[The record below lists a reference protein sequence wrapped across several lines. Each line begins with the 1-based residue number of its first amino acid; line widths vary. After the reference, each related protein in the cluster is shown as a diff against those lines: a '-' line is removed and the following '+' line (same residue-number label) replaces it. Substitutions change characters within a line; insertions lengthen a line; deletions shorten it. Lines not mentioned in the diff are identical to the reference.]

1 MKKCTNNRTMSFRRL
16 LSLLLGLVLFMELL
30 PGGLTVVGDASDAV
44 TVTVDG
50 AKTTQVTLP
59 QSGRVT
65 LEAAS
70 ETGDTDYQWQIQ
82 LDGDWVNIYDAT
94 AATLTL
100 TYAMVS
106 PALEGGSAAVRC
118 AVGGESASDAVRV
131 TVSYDVEADSADL
144 NRQKDEL
151 AQGMSAAAAPRR
163 TQRRSLRS
171 GAPEYINITVNYLDA
186 VTGLPIY
193 TGFSATIN
201 GGKPYSQTVLSP
213 TYLGYAPY
221 WNPGDPDTTDPG
233 AATESAQSLT
243 LSVGADYTGE
253 TYTVNVYYKAIAVPY
268 AVRYYFQNIH
278 DDMYTE
284 NVDYYRQS
292 SDLTGT
298 IIANDDLKLDED
310 RARGFTKLYHYPE
323 AVAADGSTVFEC
335 YYDRNYYQVK
345 LDANGGYGS
354 EHVYARYGTPFV
366 ATTPTRH
373 GYRFAGWDKLGEDG
387 KGDGKADNPL
397 PTTVPAENASYIALW
412 ESADT
417 TYTVVYWLKKPES
430 NSKLTAECTA
440 EDMTYIT
447 SVTVDAK
454 AGDIVN
460 PRNDPDHMGIYSPK
474 LEESTYICDNRDH
487 MADPN
492 KHTDACKLGSTLR
505 HYVYDGTQMQVEVQ
519 GDGSTVI
526 NTVYSRREYTLR
538 FYYGC
543 ASNDSGTPHYYVVG
557 GSTYNFGNKDEKT
570 HPCPDVSDYNDM
582 TLLERVKSVWGEV
595 QVPDGED
602 MSSLISEEHR
612 AAYKLGTLPEDG
624 SYNSSQRKYYYL
636 EFTAPYGADISDLWP
651 SEVFDNVPLTD
662 AEKVK
667 HTSNGGSSHLD
678 NDGWGNYAYF
688 AGWNGEFNI
697 KYTQDHSNST
707 IKCYYPLL
715 DDTLLY
721 DESRIST
728 YGDHSQVSFLA
739 FFDNGANV
747 KWSIPRQWIYKLYVE
762 VLPGHEEDAGVVPR
776 TVDGVP
782 RYYMLY
788 DTVFANDDNTT
799 IGHQTDPPLPG
810 FTCMRDKTG
819 GSEPETNEPLAD
831 GRESYTANF
840 YYNRNSYTLTAQNY
854 DEIIQYN
861 DVLYQAD
868 LDRRMYDLL
877 LMPYPKPLE
886 KYAYELGGWYTSPG
900 CFPGSEYVPGSTM
913 PAHNVALYA
922 GWKPVQRTVKMFL
935 SLADMREYQAKGDDA
950 QVHYYTQVVDHGSTL
965 GEIADPTDP
974 SGHEYT
980 FGGWFYEKSGKKVA
994 LTPTDTAVKEDLL
1007 VYAEWS
1013 HLTAQPYL
1021 IHYVLKETADAE
1033 WKALLGH
1040 ASLFSPEDGKAYTVT
1055 NGSGESRTYI
1065 YYAGEGGGY
1074 HQQIAADSRG
1084 YANQGSTRTFYPKAG
1099 DPYNQLYSGFNT
1111 GHYPTLASHSI
1122 TMEEDTPSN
1131 PTVNVFTFYYVHAA
1145 TVSYKVEYRYHDT
1158 GELIESES
1166 TGTGSVEK
1174 ETSKAVVTERFAV
1187 VKDCVPDAFYKR
1199 LVLAVVRGE
1208 DGTYV
1213 GSPDNVVTFYYTK
1226 NIENA
1231 YYAIHYMLQNVDAAT
1246 DVPQSEGSGTYSNY
1260 TESTVYTEGIGQISA
1275 TISITPQKFSGFT
1288 MRDTAVVRWGNSS
1301 NTVPVNAGAFSLTV
1315 QKEGTE
1321 LYVFYTRNTQNYVV
1335 RYLRYG
1341 SNPHTTRPEDE
1352 LAASKTSS
1360 GKYGAVVSEK
1370 AATIEGYNCVSNL
1383 SQSIVLRPDNSQ
1395 NEIIFYY
1402 EPLQYTVEYR
1412 VWAYGGGT
1420 LNNTLEVVEGKNSFK
1435 GATPAAKSGYT
1446 FDGWYQNA
1454 ECTIPVREKGT
1465 MDDATGKLTPKRSE
1479 LLPAPQTNVFYARFK
1494 AVYGNVT
1501 ITREATED
1509 ESNGVGTY
1517 VYRLTSEDNPAYVVE
1532 VTVAKGGS
1540 TTVYDLPCGSYK
1552 VEQVNSWS
1560 WRYADGAQTVEIQ
1573 QDKPKTVTFD
1583 GAAVKEKWL
1592 TGSSD
1597 AVVNRREA

>member
-1 MKKCTNNRTMSFRRL
+1 MKKCINNRTMSFRRL

-70 ETGDTDYQWQIQ
+70 ETGDTDYQWQIL
-82 LDGDWVNIYDAT
+82 LDGAWVSIYDAT
-94 AATLTL
+94 AASLTL

-106 PALEGGSAAVRC
+106 PALEKGSAMVRC
-118 AVGGESASDAVRV
+118 AVGGESASDPVKV
-131 TVSYDVEADSADL
+131 TVAYDVEADAAAL
-144 NRQKDEL
+144 NRQRDEL
-151 AQGMSAAAAPRR
+151 TQETSAAAAAPRR
-163 TQRRSLRS
+163 TPRRASRS
-171 GAPEYINITVNYLDA
+171 SAPEYINVTVNYLDA
-186 VTGLPIY
+186 VTRLPIY
-193 TGFSATIN
+193 TGFSATIKS
-201 GGKPYSQTVLSP
+201 GEPYSQKVLSP

-221 WNPGDPDTTDPG
+221 WNPDDPDTTDPNT
-233 AATESAQSLT
+233 ATVSAQSLA
-243 LSVGADYTGE
+243 LSVGKDYTGE
-253 TYTVNVYYKAIAVPY
+253 AYTVNVYYKAIAVPY

-278 DDMYTE
+278 DDMYSE
-284 NVDYYRQS
+284 NVNYYRRDS
-292 SDLTGT
+292 ALTGT
-298 IIANDDLKLDED
+298 IIANEALGLGEEQT
-310 RARGFTKLYHYPE
+310 RGFTKLYHYPE

-387 KGDGKADNPL
+387 KGDGKADTP
-397 PTTVPAENASYIALW
+397 PSTVPAENASYIALW

-417 TYTVVYWLKKPES
+417 TYTVVYWLKNAAGTEYDYMGSQKRPAVAGEVVSGDASWLTADSNICGLTEDAGHTHNKGCKPE
-430 NSKLTAECTA
+430 LFRH
-440 EDMTYIT
+440 
-447 SVTVDAK
+447 SVYEK
-454 AGDIVN
+454 AD
-460 PRNDPDHMGIYSPK
+460 
-474 LEESTYICDNRDH
+474 RDV
-487 MADPN
+487 
-492 KHTDACKLGSTLR
+492 TI
-505 HYVYDGTQMQVEVQ
+505 E
-519 GDGSTVI
+519 GDGST
-526 NTVYSRREYTLR
+526 TVNIYYTRKSYTLR
-538 FYYGC
+538 FYYGH
-543 ASNDSGTPHYYVVG
+543 AWNDSGTPRYYVVG
-557 GSTYNFGNKDEKT
+557 GSTYNFGNKDEKG
-570 HPCPDVSDYNDM
+570 HPCPDADSYSDM
-582 TLLERVKSVWGEV
+582 TLLEKVKGEWGEV

-612 AAYKLGTLPEDG
+612 AAYTLGTLPEDG
-624 SYNSSQRKYYYL
+624 SYNSNQHKYYYL

-651 SEVFDNVPLTD
+651 SEVFNKVPLTD
-662 AEKVK
+662 AEKAT
-667 HTSNGGSSHLD
+667 HTSNGGSGHLD

-728 YGDHSQVSFLA
+728 YGDHDRVSFLA

-762 VLPGHEEDAGVVPR
+762 VLPGHEEDEGVAAR
-776 TVDGVP
+776 TVDGVT

-788 DTVFANDDNTT
+788 DTVFANDDNKD
-799 IGHQTDPPLPG
+799 IEHQTDPPLPG
-810 FTCMRDKTG
+810 FTCMRNKTG
-819 GSEPETNEPLAD
+819 GSEREPNGTLAD

-886 KYAYELGGWYTSPG
+886 EYAYKLGGWYTSPG

-913 PAHNVALYA
+913 PEHDISLYA
-922 GWKPVQRTVKMFL
+922 KWEPVTYTVRLFKNRKDMETYQTTGDETLVIEKRTVN
-935 SLADMREYQAKGDDA
+935 
-950 QVHYYTQVVDHGSTL
+950 HGL
-965 GEIADPTDP
+965 VLDEIDDPTDDW
-974 SGHEYT
+974 SGHGYS
-980 FGGWFYEKSGKKVA
+980 FNGWFYLKNGKKTA
-994 LTPTDTAVKEDLL
+994 FTPEDTAVKDDLL
-1007 VYAEWS
+1007 VYADWGS
-1013 HLTAQPYL
+1013 HKAQPYL

-1033 WKALLGH
+1033 WRVLLDD

-1074 HQQIAADSRG
+1074 HRQIAGDTRG

-1099 DPYNQLYSGFNT
+1099 DPYNQLYSDFNT
-1111 GHYPTLASHSI
+1111 GYYPTLASHSI

-1166 TGTGSVEK
+1166 TGTGSVAK
-1174 ETSKAVVTERFAV
+1174 STSKAVVTERFAV

-1231 YYAIHYMLQNVDAAT
+1231 YYAVHYMLQNVDAAT
-1246 DVPQSEGSGTYSNY
+1246 DVPSLRTDGTYANY
-1260 TESTVYTEGIGQISA
+1260 TESNVYTEGIGQIGA
-1275 TISITPQKFSGFT
+1275 TISITPQTFGGFT
-1288 MRDTAVVRWGNSS
+1288 MRDTASVRWGDSS
-1301 NTVPVNAGAFSLTV
+1301 GTVQVNDAGAFPLTV

-1341 SNPHTTRPEDE
+1341 SNPNSAQEGDVLHAPVSGT
-1352 LAASKTSS
+1352 
-1360 GKYGAVVSEK
+1360 GKYGAVVT
-1370 AATIEGYNCVSNL
+1370 AAAESIDGYHCVSTV
-1383 SQSIVLRPDNSQ
+1383 SQSIVLRPDDRQ

-1420 LNNTLEVVEGKNSFK
+1420 LNNTLEVVEEKNPFE
-1435 GATPAAKSGYT
+1435 GAMPTAKSGYT
-1446 FDGWYQNA
+1446 FDGWYQDA
-1454 ECTIPVREKGT
+1454 ACTIPVGEKGT
-1465 MDDATGKLTPKRSE
+1465 VNDATDKLTPKRSE

-1501 ITREATED
+1501 IERKATED

-1517 VYRLTSEDNPAYVVE
+1517 VYRLTSKDNPAYVVE
-1532 VTVAKGGS
+1532 VTVPAGGS

-1552 VEQVNSWS
+1552 VEQVKSWS
-1560 WRYADGAQTVEIQ
+1560 WRYSDREQTVEIEKDQ
-1573 QDKPKTVTFD
+1573 TKTVTFD
-1583 GAAVKEKWL
+1583 GAAVKKKWL

-1597 AVVNRREA
+1597 AVVNRSRREA

>member
-16 LSLLLGLVLFMELL
+16 LALLLGLVLFMELL

-50 AKTTQVTLP
+50 AKTAQVTLP

-65 LEAAS
+65 MEAAS

-94 AATLTL
+94 AASLTL

-106 PALEGGSAAVRC
+106 PALEKGSAMVRC
-118 AVGGESASDAVRV
+118 AVGGESASDPVKV
-131 TVSYDVEADSADL
+131 TVSYDVEADAAAL
-144 NRQKDEL
+144 NRQRDEL
-151 AQGMSAAAAPRR
+151 TQETSAAAAPRR
-163 TQRRSLRS
+163 TPRRVSRS
-171 GAPEYINITVNYLDA
+171 SAPEYINVTVNYLDA

-193 TGFSATIN
+193 TGFSATIKS
-201 GGKPYSQTVLSP
+201 GKPYSQKVLSP

-221 WNPGDPDTTDPG
+221 WDPDDPATTDPG
-233 AATESAQSLT
+233 AATESAQSLV
-243 LSVGADYTGE
+243 LSVGADYTEE

-268 AVRYYFQNIH
+268 AVRYYFQNIN

-284 NVDYYRQS
+284 NVDYYRRDS
-292 SDLTGT
+292 ALTGT
-298 IIANDDLKLDED
+298 IIANEALGLGEEQT
-310 RARGFTKLYHYPE
+310 RGFTKLYHYPE

-373 GYRFAGWDKLGEDG
+373 GYRFAGWDKLNEKGE
-387 KGDGKADNPL
+387 GDGKADTP
-397 PTTVPAENASYIALW
+397 PTTVPAENASYVALW

-430 NSKLTAECTA
+430 NRKPTEDCTA

-447 SVTVDAK
+447 NVTVDAK

-460 PRNDPDHMGIYSPK
+460 PRSDPDQTGNYSPK

-487 MADPN
+487 MADPSQ
-492 KHTDACKLGSTLR
+492 HTDACKLGSTLR
-505 HYVYDGTQMQVEVQ
+505 HYVYESTQMQVEVQ

-526 NTVYSRREYTLR
+526 NTVYSRRAYTLR
-538 FYYGC
+538 FYYGH
-543 ASNDSGTPHYYVVG
+543 AWNDNGTPHYYVVG
-557 GSTYNFGNKDEKT
+557 GSTYNFGNIA
-570 HPCPDVSDYNDM
+570 HQCPDVRDYNDM
-582 TLLERVKSVWGEV
+582 TLLERVKGVWGEV
-595 QVPDGED
+595 QVLDGED
-602 MSSLISEEHR
+602 MSSLISEEHK
-612 AAYKLGTLPEDG
+612 AAYTLGTLPEDG
-624 SYNSSQRKYYYL
+624 SYNSNQHKYYYL
-636 EFTAPYGADISDLWP
+636 EFTAPYGADISNLWP
-651 SEVFDNVPLTD
+651 SEVFNKVPLTD
-662 AEKVK
+662 AEKAT
-667 HTSNGGSSHLD
+667 HTSNGGSDHLD

-728 YGDHSQVSFLA
+728 YGDPNRVSFLA

-747 KWSIPRQWIYKLYVE
+747 KWSIPIAWHYELYLPTLDNKETEGSVLKNGVYYTLYKTVE
-762 VLPGHEEDAGVVPR
+762 
-776 TVDGVP
+776 
-782 RYYMLY
+782 
-788 DTVFANDDNTT
+788 ANDNNED
-799 IGHQTDPPLPG
+799 IGQQTCPPLPG
-810 FTCMRDKTG
+810 FTAPASKDGTKIVHEEGM
-819 GSEPETNEPLAD
+819 SD
-831 GRESYTANF
+831 GRPSI
-840 YYNRNSYTLTAQNY
+840 TAQYYYTRNEY
-854 DEIIQYN
+854 KLTLQNHNQIETETVPYGD
-861 DVLYQAD
+861 D
-868 LDRRMYDLL
+868 LDGRVDSTRVQ
-877 LMPYPKPLE
+877 YPDTLE
-886 KYAYELGGWYTSPG
+886 RDAYTFSGWYTSSG
-900 CFPGSEYVPGSTM
+900 HYEGSEYIPGSTM

-922 GWKPVQRTVKMFL
+922 GWKPVQRTVKMFR
-935 SLADMREYQAKGDDA
+935 SLADMREYQSNGDEA
-950 QVHYYTQVVDHGSTL
+950 LVYHTQVVDHGSTL
-965 GEIADPTDP
+965 GEIADPIDP
-974 SGHEYT
+974 SEHGYT

-1033 WKALLGH
+1033 WRALLDD

-1074 HQQIAADSRG
+1074 HRQIAADSRG

-1099 DPYNQLYSGFNT
+1099 DPYNQMYSGFNS
-1111 GHYPTLASHSI
+1111 GYYPTLASHSI
-1122 TMEEDTPSN
+1122 TMGEEPN
-1131 PTVNVFTFYYVHAA
+1131 VAAPTVNVFTFYYVHAA

-1166 TGTGSVEK
+1166 TGTGSVAK
-1174 ETSKAVVTERFAV
+1174 STSKAVVTERFAV

-1199 LVLAVVRGE
+1199 LVLAVVE
-1208 DGTYV
+1208 DGSGGYV

-1226 NIENA
+1226 NTENA

-1246 DVPQSEGSGTYSNY
+1246 DEPQRVGPGIYSNY
-1260 TESTVYTEGIGQISA
+1260 TESNVYTEGISA
-1275 TISITPQKFSGFT
+1275 INAYINVTPQKFSGFT
-1288 MRDTAVVRWGNSS
+1288 MRDTAVVCWGTDDANRREDTLE
-1301 NTVPVNAGAFSLTV
+1301 NGTFSFKV
-1315 QKEGTE
+1315 RDEGTE
-1321 LYVFYTRNTQNYVV
+1321 LYVFYTRNTQSYVV

-1341 SNPHTTRPEDE
+1341 SDPHNPQPGDVLHAPVNGT
-1352 LAASKTSS
+1352 
-1360 GKYGAVVSEK
+1360 GKYGAVVT
-1370 AATIEGYNCVSNL
+1370 AAAESINGYHCVSTV

-1412 VWAYGGGT
+1412 VWAYNGGT
-1420 LNNTLEVVEGKNSFK
+1420 LDNTLEVVEGNNAFRGSVP
-1435 GATPAAKSGYT
+1435 TAKSGYT
-1446 FDGWYQNA
+1446 FVGWYQDA
-1454 ECTIPVREKGT
+1454 ECTIPVGEKGT
-1465 MDDATGKLTPKRSE
+1465 VDATGQLTPKHSE

-1501 ITREATED
+1501 IERKATED
-1509 ESNGVGTY
+1509 ESNGDGTY
-1517 VYRLTSEDNPAYVVE
+1517 VYRLTSQADPTYIVE
-1532 VTVAKGGS
+1532 VTVPAGRS
-1540 TTVYDLPCGSYK
+1540 TTVYDLPCGDYT

-1560 WRYADGAQTVEIQ
+1560 WRYADGAQTVTVEDSQ
-1573 QDKPKTVTFD
+1573 TKTVTFD
-1583 GAAVKEKWL
+1583 RAAVKEKWL

-1597 AVVNRREA
+1597 AVVNRRET

>member
-1 MKKCTNNRTMSFRRL
+1 MKKCINNRTMSFRRL

-118 AVGGESASDAVRV
+118 AVGGESVSDAVRV

-144 NRQKDEL
+144 NRQRDEL
-151 AQGMSAAAAPRR
+151 TQGMSAAAAPRR

-171 GAPEYINITVNYLDA
+171 GAPEYINVTVNYLDA
-186 VTGLPIY
+186 VTSLPIY
-193 TGFSATIN
+193 TGFSATIK
-201 GGKPYSQTVLSP
+201 GGELYSQTVLSP

-221 WNPGDPDTTDPG
+221 WNPTDPATTDPNT
-233 AATESAQSLT
+233 ATESAQSLT
-243 LSVGADYTGE
+243 LTVREDYTGE

-292 SDLTGT
+292 SALTGT
-298 IIANDDLKLDED
+298 IIANDDLKLDEVQ
-310 RARGFTKLYHYPE
+310 ARGFTKLYHYPE

-373 GYRFAGWDKLGEDG
+373 GYSFVGWDKLNEKGE
-387 KGDGKADNPL
+387 GDGKVDEL

-412 ESADT
+412 KSADT
-417 TYTVVYWLKKPES
+417 TYTVVYWLKNAAGTEYDYMGSQKRSAVAGEVVSGDASWLKADSYICGLTEDGGHTHNEGCKPE
-430 NSKLTAECTA
+430 LFRH
-440 EDMTYIT
+440 
-447 SVTVDAK
+447 SVYEK
-454 AGDIVN
+454 A
-460 PRNDPDHMGIYSPK
+460 
-474 LEESTYICDNRDH
+474 
-487 MADPN
+487 
-492 KHTDACKLGSTLR
+492 
-505 HYVYDGTQMQVEVQ
+505 DGNVTIE
-519 GDGSTVI
+519 GDGST
-526 NTVYSRREYTLR
+526 TVNIYYTRKSYTLR
-538 FYYGC
+538 FYY
-543 ASNDSGTPHYYVVG
+543 AKEYVPAKDTVNSPANPSDTPVYSVVG
-557 GSTYNFGNKDEKT
+557 GSTRPFGFYQETGSCARPKKDGNTVNDVESLLYN
-570 HPCPDVSDYNDM
+570 
-582 TLLERVKSVWGEV
+582 VKSGDWGEV
-595 QVPDGED
+595 AELPTIQQPTGTAYTYTLGTYPDG
-602 MSSLISEEHR
+602 
-612 AAYKLGTLPEDG
+612 GG
-624 SYNSSQRKYYYL
+624 YNAKGDRFHYL
-636 EFTAPYGADISDLWP
+636 EFTVPYGTDLLHLWP
-651 SEVFDNVPLTD
+651 TEEVFGQIKTARSGYN
-662 AEKVK
+662 ANKANE
-667 HTSNGGSSHLD
+667 HRGEGQ
-678 NDGWGNYAYF
+678 WGNYAYF
-688 AGWNGEFNI
+688 AGWNGEYNV
-697 KYTQDHSNST
+697 KYTQEKINST
-707 IKCYYPLL
+707 IKCLYPVLN
-715 DDTLLY
+715 DDLLY
-721 DESRIST
+721 AKKLIGQWGDAST
-728 YGDHSQVSFLA
+728 VNFLG

-747 KWSIPRQWIYKLYVE
+747 SWSIPRQWIYKLYVE
-762 VLPGHEEDAGVVPR
+762 VLPGHEEDAGVAAR
-776 TVDGVP
+776 TVDGVT

-840 YYNRNSYTLTAQNY
+840 YYNRNRYTLTAQNY

-913 PAHNVALYA
+913 PEHDISLYA
-922 GWKPVQRTVKMFL
+922 KWEPVTYTVRLFKNRK
-935 SLADMREYQAKGDDA
+935 DMETYQTTGKEEL
-950 QVHYYTQVVDHGSTL
+950 VYHTQVVNHGSTL

-994 LTPTDTAVKEDLL
+994 LTPTDTAVKENLL

-1021 IHYVLKETADAE
+1021 IHYVLKETAAPE
-1033 WKALLGH
+1033 WKKLLDE
-1040 ASLFSPEDGKAYTVT
+1040 ASLYSPQDGKAYTVT

-1099 DPYNQLYSGFNT
+1099 DPYNQLYSGFNS
-1111 GHYPTLASHSI
+1111 GYYPTLASHSI

-1158 GELIESES
+1158 GELIVSKS
-1166 TGTGSVEK
+1166 TGTGFVEK

-1199 LVLAVVRGE
+1199 LVLAVVE
-1208 DGTYV
+1208 DGSGGYV

-1226 NIENA
+1226 NTKNT

-1246 DVPQSEGSGTYSNY
+1246 DEPSLQPDGTYTNY
-1260 TESTVYTEGIGQISA
+1260 TESTVYTEGISEIGAYINV
-1275 TISITPQKFSGFT
+1275 TPQKFSGFT
-1288 MRDTAVVRWGNSS
+1288 MRNTAVVRWGTDDANRREDTLE
-1301 NTVPVNAGAFSLTV
+1301 NGTFTFKVRD
-1315 QKEGTE
+1315 EGTE

-1341 SNPHTTRPEDE
+1341 SDPHTTRPEDE
-1352 LAASKTSS
+1352 LAASKTDS
-1360 GKYGAVVSEK
+1360 GKYGAVVT
-1370 AATIEGYNCVSNL
+1370 ATAESIDGYNCVSNL

-1420 LNNTLEVVEGKNSFK
+1420 LNNTLEVVEEKNSFE

-1454 ECTIPVREKGT
+1454 ECTIPVGEKGKVDT
-1465 MDDATGKLTPKRSE
+1465 DTKKLMPERSE

-1501 ITREATED
+1501 ITREAKED

-1517 VYRLTSEDNPAYVVE
+1517 VYRLTSKDNPAYVVE
-1532 VTVAKGGS
+1532 VTVPAGGS

-1552 VEQVNSWS
+1552 VEQVDSWS
-1560 WRYADGAQTVEIQ
+1560 WRYSDREQTVEIEKDQ
-1573 QDKPKTVTFD
+1573 TKTVTFD
-1583 GAAVKEKWL
+1583 GAAVKKKWL

>member
-1 MKKCTNNRTMSFRRL
+1 MKKCINNRTMSFRRL

-82 LDGDWVNIYDAT
+82 LDGAWVSIYDAT

-106 PALEGGSAAVRC
+106 PALEKGSAMVRC
-118 AVGGESASDAVRV
+118 AVGGESASDPVKV
-131 TVSYDVEADSADL
+131 TVSYDVEADAAAL
-144 NRQKDEL
+144 NRQRDEL
-151 AQGMSAAAAPRR
+151 TQETSAAAAPRR
-163 TQRRSLRS
+163 TPRRASRS
-171 GAPEYINITVNYLDA
+171 SAPEYINVTVNYLDA
-186 VTGLPIY
+186 VTRLPIY
-193 TGFSATIN
+193 TGFSATIKS
-201 GGKPYSQTVLSP
+201 GEPYSQTVLSP

-221 WNPGDPDTTDPG
+221 WSAENPDTADPNT
-233 AATESAQSLT
+233 ATESAQSLA
-243 LSVGADYTGE
+243 LSVGAGYTGE
-253 TYTVNVYYKAIAVPY
+253 TYTVNVYYKAIAVSY

-284 NVDYYRQS
+284 NVDYYRQ
-292 SDLTGT
+292 DRALTGT
-298 IIANDDLKLDED
+298 IIANEALGLGEEQT
-310 RARGFTKLYHYPE
+310 RGFTKLYHYPE

-373 GYRFAGWDKLGEDG
+373 GYRFVGWDKLGEDG
-387 KGDGKADNPL
+387 VGDGKADAL
-397 PTTVPAENASYIALW
+397 PSAVPAENASYIALW

-417 TYTVVYWLKKPES
+417 TYTVVYWLKNAAGTEYDYMGSEKRSAVAGEVVSGDASWLTADSYICGLTEDAGHTHNEGCKPELFRHS
-430 NSKLTAECTA
+430 EYEKADEN
-440 EDMTYIT
+440 
-447 SVTVDAK
+447 VTIK
-454 AGDIVN
+454 
-460 PRNDPDHMGIYSPK
+460 
-474 LEESTYICDNRDH
+474 
-487 MADPN
+487 
-492 KHTDACKLGSTLR
+492 
-505 HYVYDGTQMQVEVQ
+505 
-519 GDGSTVI
+519 GDGST
-526 NTVYSRREYTLR
+526 TVNIYYTRKSYTLR
-538 FYYGC
+538 FYY
-543 ASNDSGTPHYYVVG
+543 AKEYVPAEDTVNPGTSDTPIYYVVG
-557 GSTYNFGNKDEKT
+557 GSTRPFGFYQETGVCARPKKDGKTVNDVESLLYNVQSGDWGVVAELPT
-570 HPCPDVSDYNDM
+570 IQQPTGTAYTY
-582 TLLERVKSVWGEV
+582 TLGTY
-595 QVPDGED
+595 PDG
-602 MSSLISEEHR
+602 
-612 AAYKLGTLPEDG
+612 GG
-624 SYNSSQRKYYYL
+624 YNAKGDRFHYL
-636 EFTAPYGADISDLWP
+636 EFTVPYGTDLLHLWP
-651 SEVFDNVPLTD
+651 TEEVFGQIKTARSGYD
-662 AEKVK
+662 ANKANE
-667 HTSNGGSSHLD
+667 HL
-678 NDGWGNYAYF
+678 GEGQWGHYAYF
-688 AGWNGEFNI
+688 AGWNGEYNV
-697 KYTQDHSNST
+697 KYTQEKINST
-707 IKCYYPLL
+707 IKCLYPVLN
-715 DDTLLY
+715 DDLLY
-721 DESRIST
+721 DEELIGQWGDAST
-728 YGDHSQVSFLA
+728 VNFLG
-739 FFDNGANV
+739 FFDNGADV

-762 VLPGHEEDAGVVPR
+762 VLPGHEKDEGVAAR
-776 TVDGVP
+776 TVDGVT

-799 IGHQTDPPLPG
+799 IEHQTDPPLPG
-810 FTCMRDKTG
+810 FTCMRNKTG

-913 PAHNVALYA
+913 PEHDISLYA
-922 GWKPVQRTVKMFL
+922 KWEPVTYTVRLFKNRK
-935 SLADMREYQAKGDDA
+935 DMETYQTTGNEAL
-950 QVHYYTQVVDHGSTL
+950 VYHTQVVDHGSTL

-994 LTPTDTAVKEDLL
+994 LTPTDTAVKENLL

-1033 WKALLGH
+1033 WKKLLDD
-1040 ASLFSPEDGKAYTVT
+1040 ASLYSPQDGKAYTVT

-1074 HQQIAADSRG
+1074 HRQIAADSRG

-1099 DPYNQLYSGFNT
+1099 DPYNQLYSGFNS
-1111 GHYPTLASHSI
+1111 GYYPTLASHSI

-1145 TVSYKVEYRYHDT
+1145 TVSYKVEYRYHGT
-1158 GELIESES
+1158 GELIESDA

-1187 VKDCVPDAFYKR
+1187 VKDYVPDAFYKR
-1199 LVLAVVRGE
+1199 LVLAVVE
-1208 DGTYV
+1208 DGNGGYM

-1231 YYAIHYMLQNVDAAT
+1231 YYAVHYMLQNVDAAT
-1246 DVPQSEGSGTYSNY
+1246 DEPQSVGPGIYSNY
-1260 TESTVYTEGIGQISA
+1260 TESTVYTEGISA
-1275 TISITPQKFSGFT
+1275 INAYINVTPQTFSGFT
-1288 MRDTAVVRWGNSS
+1288 MRDTAVVRWGTDDANRREDTLE
-1301 NTVPVNAGAFSLTV
+1301 NGTFTFKVRD
-1315 QKEGTE
+1315 EGTE
-1321 LYVFYTRNTQNYVV
+1321 LYVFYTRNTQTYTTY
-1335 RYLRYG
+1335 YLRYG
-1341 SNPHTTRPEDE
+1341 SNPHSTQPGDVLHAPVSGT
-1352 LAASKTSS
+1352 
-1360 GKYGAVVSEK
+1360 GKYGAVVT
-1370 AATIEGYNCVSNL
+1370 AAAESIDGYNCVSNL

-1420 LNNTLEVVEGKNSFK
+1420 LNNTLEVVEGNNAFRGSVP
-1435 GATPAAKSGYT
+1435 TAKSGYT
-1446 FDGWYQNA
+1446 FVGWYQDA
-1454 ECTIPVREKGT
+1454 ACTIPVGEKGT
-1465 MDDATGKLTPKRSE
+1465 VDDATGQLTPERSE

-1501 ITREATED
+1501 ITREAKED

-1517 VYRLTSEDNPAYVVE
+1517 VYRLTSKDNPAYVVE
-1532 VTVAKGGS
+1532 VTVPKGGS
-1540 TTVYDLPCGSYK
+1540 TTVYDLPCGSYT

-1560 WRYADGAQTVEIQ
+1560 WRYSDREQTVEIEK
-1573 QDKPKTVTFD
+1573 DETKTVKFD
-1583 GAAVKEKWL
+1583 GSAVKKKWL

-1597 AVVNRREA
+1597 AVVNRKGD

>member
-50 AKTTQVTLP
+50 AKTAQVTLP

-106 PALEGGSAAVRC
+106 PALEKGSAMVRC
-118 AVGGESASDAVRV
+118 AVGGESASDPVKV
-131 TVSYDVEADSADL
+131 TVSYDVEADAAAL
-144 NRQKDEL
+144 NRQRDEL
-151 AQGMSAAAAPRR
+151 TQETSAAAAPRR
-163 TQRRSLRS
+163 TPRRVSRS
-171 GAPEYINITVNYLDA
+171 SAPEYINVTVNYLDA
-186 VTGLPIY
+186 VTRLPIY
-193 TGFSATIN
+193 TGFSATIKS
-201 GGKPYSQTVLSP
+201 GEPYSQKVLSP

-221 WNPGDPDTTDPG
+221 WDPDDPATTDPNT
-233 AATESAQSLT
+233 ATVSAQSLALT
-243 LSVGADYTGE
+243 VGAGYTGE
-253 TYTVNVYYKAIAVPY
+253 TYTVNVYYKAIAVSY

-284 NVDYYRQS
+284 NVDYYRQ
-292 SDLTGT
+292 DRALTGT
-298 IIANDDLKLDED
+298 IIANEALGLGEEQT
-310 RARGFTKLYHYPE
+310 RGFTKLYHYPE

-366 ATTPTRH
+366 ATVPTRH
-373 GYRFAGWDKLGEDG
+373 GYRFAGWDKLGENG
-387 KGDGKADNPL
+387 EGDGKADTP
-397 PTTVPAENASYIALW
+397 PSTVPAENASYIALW
-412 ESADT
+412 KSADT

-430 NSKLTAECTA
+430 NSKPAAQCTA
-440 EDMTYIT
+440 EDMTYIAN
-447 SVTVDAK
+447 VTVDAK

-460 PRNDPDHMGIYSPK
+460 PRSDPDHTGIYSPR

-487 MADPN
+487 MADPSQ
-492 KHTDACKLGSTLR
+492 HTDACKLGSTLR
-505 HYVYDGTQMQVEVQ
+505 HYVYDSTQMQVEVQ

-538 FYYGC
+538 FYYGH
-543 ASNDSGTPHYYVVG
+543 AWNDSGTPHYYVVG

-570 HPCPDVSDYNDM
+570 HPCPAPGVDSYNDM
-582 TLLERVKSVWGEV
+582 TLLERVKGVWGEV

-602 MSSLISEEHR
+602 MRSLISEEHR

-624 SYNSSQRKYYYL
+624 SYNNQHKYYYL

-651 SEVFDNVPLTD
+651 SEVFDRVPLTE
-662 AEKVK
+662 AEREK
-667 HTSNGGSSHLD
+667 HTLNGGSRHLD

-747 KWSIPRQWIYKLYVE
+747 KWSIPIAWHYELYLPTLDNKETEGSVQENGVYYTLYKTVE
-762 VLPGHEEDAGVVPR
+762 
-776 TVDGVP
+776 
-782 RYYMLY
+782 
-788 DTVFANDDNTT
+788 ANDNNYD
-799 IGHQTDPPLPG
+799 IGQQTCPPLPG
-810 FTCMRDKTG
+810 FTAPASKDGTKIVHAEGM
-819 GSEPETNEPLAD
+819 SD
-831 GRESYTANF
+831 GRPSI
-840 YYNRNSYTLTAQNY
+840 TAQYYYTRNEY
-854 DEIIQYN
+854 KLTLQNHNQIETETVPYGD
-861 DVLYQAD
+861 D
-868 LDRRMYDLL
+868 LDGRVDSTRVQ
-877 LMPYPKPLE
+877 YPDTLE
-886 KYAYELGGWYTSPG
+886 RDAYTFSGWYTSSG
-900 CFPGSEYVPGSTM
+900 HYEGSEYVPGSTM

-922 GWKPVQRTVKMFL
+922 GWKPVQRTVKMFR
-935 SLADMREYQAKGDDA
+935 SLADMRAYQSTGDEA
-950 QVHYYTQVVDHGSTL
+950 LVHYTQVVDHGSTL

-994 LTPTDTAVKEDLL
+994 LTPADTAVKEDLL

-1021 IHYVLKETADAE
+1021 IHYVLKETADPE
-1033 WKALLGH
+1033 WKALLDE
-1040 ASLFSPEDGKAYTVT
+1040 ASLYSPEDGKAYTVT

-1074 HQQIAADSRG
+1074 HRQIAADSRG

-1099 DPYNQLYSGFNT
+1099 DPYNQLYSDFNS
-1111 GHYPTLASHSI
+1111 GYYPTLASHSI

-1158 GELIESES
+1158 GELIVSDA
-1166 TGTGSVEK
+1166 TGTGFVEK

-1187 VKDCVPDAFYKR
+1187 VKDYVPDAFYKR
-1199 LVLAVVRGE
+1199 LVLAVVEGE
-1208 DGTYV
+1208 DGKYV
-1213 GSPDNVVTFYYTK
+1213 GSKDNLITFYYTK
-1226 NIENA
+1226 NTQNA
-1231 YYAIHYMLQNVDAAT
+1231 YYAIHYMLQNVDAT
-1246 DVPQSEGSGTYSNY
+1246 MDEPQRLEDGTYSNY
-1260 TESTVYTEGIGQISA
+1260 TESNVHTEGIGEIGA
-1275 TISITPQKFSGFT
+1275 TLSITPQTFGGFT
-1288 MRDTAVVRWGNSS
+1288 MRSTASVRWGDSS
-1301 NTVPVNAGAFSLTV
+1301 GTVQVNDAGAFSLTV

-1341 SNPHTTRPEDE
+1341 SDPHTTRPEDE
-1352 LAASKTSS
+1352 LAASKTGN
-1360 GKYGAVVSEK
+1360 GKYGAVVT
-1370 AATIEGYNCVSNL
+1370 AAAESIDGYHCMSTV

-1412 VWAYGGGT
+1412 VWSYGGGV
-1420 LNNTLEVVEGKNSFK
+1420 LDNTLEVVEGNNAFRGSVPT
-1435 GATPAAKSGYT
+1435 ARSGYT
-1446 FDGWYQNA
+1446 FNGWYLDA
-1454 ECTIPVREKGT
+1454 ECTIPVGEKGKVDT
-1465 MDDATGKLTPKRSE
+1465 DTKKLMPERSE

-1517 VYRLTSEDNPAYVVE
+1517 VYRLTSKDNPAYVVE
-1532 VTVAKGGS
+1532 VTVPKGGS
-1540 TTVYDLPCGSYK
+1540 TTVYDLPCGSYT

-1560 WRYADGAQTVEIQ
+1560 WRYSDREQTVEIEK
-1573 QDKPKTVTFD
+1573 DETKTVKFD
-1583 GAAVKEKWL
+1583 GAAVKKKWL

>member
-1 MKKCTNNRTMSFRRL
+1 MKKCINNRTMSFRRL

-118 AVGGESASDAVRV
+118 AVGGESVSDAVRV

-144 NRQKDEL
+144 NRQKEAL

-163 TQRRSLRS
+163 TQRRASRS

-186 VTGLPIY
+186 VTSLPIY

-221 WNPGDPDTTDPG
+221 WNPADPATTDPG
-233 AATESAQSLT
+233 TATESAQSLA
-243 LSVGADYTGE
+243 LSVEAGYTGE

-298 IIANDDLKLDED
+298 IIANDDLKLDEVQ
-310 RARGFTKLYHYPE
+310 ARGFTKLYHYPE

-387 KGDGKADNPL
+387 KGDGEADAL
-397 PTTVPAENASYIALW
+397 PSTVPAENASYVALW

-417 TYTVVYWLKKPES
+417 TYTVVYWLKNAAGTEYDYMGSQKRSAVAGEVVSGDASWLTADSYICGLTEDAGHTHNEGCKPELFRHS
-430 NSKLTAECTA
+430 QYEKADEN
-440 EDMTYIT
+440 
-447 SVTVDAK
+447 VT
-454 AGDIVN
+454 I
-460 PRNDPDHMGIYSPK
+460 
-474 LEESTYICDNRDH
+474 E
-487 MADPN
+487 
-492 KHTDACKLGSTLR
+492 
-505 HYVYDGTQMQVEVQ
+505 
-519 GDGSTVI
+519 GDGST
-526 NTVYSRREYTLR
+526 TVNIYYTRKSYTLR
-538 FYYGC
+538 FYY
-543 ASNDSGTPHYYVVG
+543 AKEYVSANDTVNSPANPSDTPVYSVVG
-557 GSTYNFGNKDEKT
+557 GSTRPFGSGDFARPQKDGKTVNDVESLLYNVRSGDWGVVAERPT
-570 HPCPDVSDYNDM
+570 IQQPTGTAYTY
-582 TLLERVKSVWGEV
+582 TLGTY
-595 QVPDGED
+595 PDG
-602 MSSLISEEHR
+602 
-612 AAYKLGTLPEDG
+612 GG
-624 SYNSSQRKYYYL
+624 YNAKGDRFHYL
-636 EFTAPYGADISDLWP
+636 EFTVPYGTDLLHLWP
-651 SEVFDNVPLTD
+651 TEEVFGQIKTARSGYN
-662 AEKVK
+662 ANKANE
-667 HTSNGGSSHLD
+667 HRGEGQ
-678 NDGWGNYAYF
+678 WGNYAYF
-688 AGWNGEFNI
+688 AGWNGEYNV
-697 KYTQDHSNST
+697 KYTQEKINST
-707 IKCYYPLL
+707 IKCLYPVLN
-715 DDTLLY
+715 DDLLY
-721 DESRIST
+721 AEKLIGQWGDAST
-728 YGDHSQVSFLA
+728 VNFLG

-747 KWSIPRQWIYKLYVE
+747 SWSIPRQWIYKLYVE

-810 FTCMRDKTG
+810 FTCMRDKVG

-913 PAHNVALYA
+913 PEHDISLYA
-922 GWKPVQRTVKMFL
+922 KWEPVTYTVRLFKNRK
-935 SLADMREYQAKGDDA
+935 DMETYQTTGKEEL
-950 QVHYYTQVVDHGSTL
+950 VYHTQVVNHGSTL

-1021 IHYVLKETADAE
+1021 IHYVLKETAAPE
-1033 WKALLGH
+1033 WKKLLDE
-1040 ASLFSPEDGKAYTVT
+1040 ASLYSPEDGKAYTVT

-1065 YYAGEGGGY
+1065 YYAGEDGGY
-1074 HQQIAADSRG
+1074 HRQIAADSRG

-1099 DPYNQLYSGFNT
+1099 DPYNQLYSGFNS
-1111 GHYPTLASHSI
+1111 GYYPTLASHSI

-1158 GELIESES
+1158 GELIESDA
-1166 TGTGSVEK
+1166 TGGTGVVEK

-1187 VKDCVPDAFYKR
+1187 VKDYVPDAFYKR
-1199 LVLAVVRGE
+1199 LVLAVVE
-1208 DGTYV
+1208 DGNGGYM

-1246 DVPQSEGSGTYSNY
+1246 DEPSLQPDGTYANY
-1260 TESTVYTEGIGQISA
+1260 TESTVYTEGIGEIGA
-1275 TISITPQKFSGFT
+1275 DINVTPQKFSGFT

-1321 LYVFYTRNTQNYVV
+1321 LFVFYTRNTQSYTTY
-1335 RYLRYG
+1335 YLRYG
-1341 SNPHTTRPEDE
+1341 ADINKLTAGDV
-1352 LAASKTSS
+1352 LADSKTGN

-1370 AATIEGYNCVSNL
+1370 AATIDGYNCVSNL

-1412 VWAYGGGT
+1412 VWAYNGGT
-1420 LNNTLEVVEGKNSFK
+1420 LDNTLEVVEGKNSFE
-1435 GATPAAKSGYT
+1435 GTTPAAKSGYT

-1454 ECTIPVREKGT
+1454 ECTIPVGEKGAV
-1465 MDDATGKLTPKRSE
+1465 DATGKLTPKRSE

-1501 ITREATED
+1501 IERKATED
-1509 ESNGVGTY
+1509 ESNGDGTY
-1517 VYRLTSEDNPAYVVE
+1517 VYRLTSKDNPAYVVE
-1532 VTVAKGGS
+1532 VTVPAGGS
-1540 TTVYDLPCGSYK
+1540 TTVYDLPCGSYT

-1560 WRYADGAQTVEIQ
+1560 WRYADGAQTVTVEDSQ
-1573 QDKPKTVTFD
+1573 TKTVTFD
-1583 GAAVKEKWL
+1583 RTAVKEKWL
-1592 TGSSD
+1592 TGSSA
-1597 AVVNRREA
+1597 AVVNRKGD

>member
-118 AVGGESASDAVRV
+118 AAGDESVSDAVRV
-131 TVSYDVEADSADL
+131 TVSYDVEADSAAL
-144 NRQKDEL
+144 NRQKEAL

-163 TQRRSLRS
+163 TQRRASRS
-171 GAPEYINITVNYLDA
+171 SAPEYINVTVNYLDA
-186 VTGLPIY
+186 VTSLPIY

-201 GGKPYSQTVLSP
+201 GGKLYSQTVLSP

-221 WNPGDPDTTDPG
+221 WNPTDPATTDPG
-233 AATESAQSLT
+233 TATESAQSLA
-243 LSVGADYTGE
+243 LSVGENYTE
-253 TYTVNVYYKAIAVPY
+253 ATYTVNVYYKAIAVPY

-284 NVDYYRQS
+284 NVDYYRKS
-292 SDLTGT
+292 SALTGT
-298 IIANDDLKLDED
+298 IIANDDLKLDEV

-373 GYRFAGWDKLGEDG
+373 GYSFVGWDKLNEKGE
-387 KGDGKADNPL
+387 GDGKADEL

-417 TYTVVYWLKKPES
+417 TYTVVYWLKNAEGTEYDYMGSQKRSAVAGEVVSGDASWLTADSYICGLTEDAGHTHDEGCKPELFRHS
-430 NSKLTAECTA
+430 QYEKADEN
-440 EDMTYIT
+440 
-447 SVTVDAK
+447 VT
-454 AGDIVN
+454 I
-460 PRNDPDHMGIYSPK
+460 
-474 LEESTYICDNRDH
+474 E
-487 MADPN
+487 
-492 KHTDACKLGSTLR
+492 
-505 HYVYDGTQMQVEVQ
+505 
-519 GDGSTVI
+519 GDGST
-526 NTVYSRREYTLR
+526 TVNIYYTRKSYTLR
-538 FYYGC
+538 FYYGH
-543 ASNDSGTPHYYVVG
+543 AWNDSGTPRYYVVG
-557 GSTYNFGNKDEKT
+557 GSTYNFGNIA
-570 HPCPDVSDYNDM
+570 HQCPDVSDYNDM
-582 TLLERVKSVWGEV
+582 TLLERVKGEWGEV

-612 AAYKLGTLPEDG
+612 AAYTLGTLPEDG
-624 SYNSSQRKYYYL
+624 SYNSNQHKYYYL

-651 SEVFDNVPLTD
+651 SEVFNKVPLTD
-662 AEKVK
+662 AEKAT

-678 NDGWGNYAYF
+678 NGGWGNYAYF

-697 KYTQDHSNST
+697 KYTQDNSNST

-728 YGDHSQVSFLA
+728 YGDSDRVSFLA

-840 YYNRNSYTLTAQNY
+840 YYNRNRYTLTAQNY

-868 LDRRMYDLL
+868 LDRKMYDLL

-886 KYAYELGGWYTSPG
+886 KYAYKLGGWYTSPG

-913 PAHNVALYA
+913 PEHDISLYA
-922 GWKPVQRTVKMFL
+922 KWEPVTYTVRLFKNRK
-935 SLADMREYQAKGDDA
+935 DMETYQTTGKEEL
-950 QVHYYTQVVDHGSTL
+950 VYHTQVVDHGSTL

-994 LTPTDTAVKEDLL
+994 LTPTDTAVKENLL

-1021 IHYVLKETADAE
+1021 IHYVLKETADPE
-1033 WKALLGH
+1033 WKALLDE
-1040 ASLFSPEDGKAYTVT
+1040 ASLYSPEDGKAYTVT

-1099 DPYNQLYSGFNT
+1099 DPYNQLYSGFNS
-1111 GHYPTLASHSI
+1111 GYYPTLASHSI

-1145 TVSYKVEYRYHDT
+1145 TVSYKVEYRYHGT
-1158 GELIESES
+1158 GELIESDA
-1166 TGTGSVEK
+1166 TGGTGVVEK

-1187 VKDCVPDAFYKR
+1187 VKDYVPDAFYKR
-1199 LVLAVVRGE
+1199 LVLAVVE
-1208 DGTYV
+1208 DGNGGYM
-1213 GSPDNVVTFYYTK
+1213 GSSDNVVTCYYTK

-1231 YYAIHYMLQNVDAAT
+1231 YYAVHYMLQNVDAAT
-1246 DVPQSEGSGTYSNY
+1246 DELSLKQDGTYANY

-1321 LYVFYTRNTQNYVV
+1321 LYVFYARNTQNYVV

-1341 SNPHTTRPEDE
+1341 SDPHTTRPEDE
-1352 LAASKTSS
+1352 LAASKTDS
-1360 GKYGAVVSEK
+1360 GKYGAVVT
-1370 AATIEGYNCVSNL
+1370 AAAKSIDGYNCVSNL

-1412 VWAYGGGT
+1412 VWAYNGGT
-1420 LNNTLEVVEGKNSFK
+1420 LDNTLEVVEGKNSFK

-1446 FDGWYQNA
+1446 FVGWYQDA
-1454 ECTIPVREKGT
+1454 ACTIPVGEKGT
-1465 MDDATGKLTPKRSE
+1465 VDATGKLTPERSE

-1501 ITREATED
+1501 ITREARED

-1517 VYRLTSEDNPAYVVE
+1517 VYRLTSKDNPAYVVE
-1532 VTVAKGGS
+1532 VTVPKGGS
-1540 TTVYDLPCGSYK
+1540 TTVYDLPCGDYT

-1560 WRYADGAQTVEIQ
+1560 WRYADGAQTVTVKESQ
-1573 QDKPKTVTFD
+1573 TETVTFA
-1583 GAAVKEKWL
+1583 GSAVKKKWL

-1597 AVVNRREA
+1597 AVVNRKGD

>member
-118 AVGGESASDAVRV
+118 AAGGESASDPVKV

-144 NRQKDEL
+144 NRQRDEL
-151 AQGMSAAAAPRR
+151 AQETSAAAAPRR
-163 TQRRSLRS
+163 TPRRASRS
-171 GAPEYINITVNYLDA
+171 SAPEYINITVNYLDA
-186 VTGLPIY
+186 VTSLPIY

-201 GGKPYSQTVLSP
+201 GGKPYSQKVLSP

-221 WNPGDPDTTDPG
+221 WNPDDPDTTDPG
-233 AATESAQSLT
+233 TAKESAQSLA
-243 LSVGADYTGE
+243 LSVGAGYTGE

-284 NVDYYRQS
+284 NVDYYRRG

-373 GYRFAGWDKLGEDG
+373 GYSFVGWDKLNEKGE
-387 KGDGKADNPL
+387 GDGEADTL

-412 ESADT
+412 KSADT

-430 NSKLTAECTA
+430 NSKPAAQCTA

-460 PRNDPDHMGIYSPK
+460 PRNDPDHTGIYSPR

-487 MADPN
+487 MADPSQ
-492 KHTDACKLGSTLR
+492 HTDACKLGSTLR
-505 HYVYDGTQMQVEVQ
+505 HYVYDSTQMQVEVQ
-519 GDGSTVI
+519 GDGSTVV
-526 NTVYSRREYTLR
+526 NMVYGRREYTLR
-538 FYYGC
+538 FYYGH
-543 ASNDSGTPHYYVVG
+543 AWNDNGTPHYYVVG
-557 GSTYNFGNKDEKT
+557 GSTYNFGNIA
-570 HPCPDVSDYNDM
+570 HQCPDVSDYNDM
-582 TLLERVKSVWGEV
+582 TLLERVKDVWGEV
-595 QVPDGED
+595 QVPDGAD
-602 MSSLISEEHR
+602 MSSLISEEHKK
-612 AAYKLGTLPEDG
+612 AYTLGTLQAEGD
-624 SYNSSQRKYYYL
+624 SYNSNQHKYYYL
-636 EFTAPYGADISDLWP
+636 EFTAPYGADISNLWP
-651 SEVFDNVPLTD
+651 SEVFDKVPLTD
-662 AEKVK
+662 AEREK

-747 KWSIPRQWIYKLYVE
+747 KWSIPIAWHYELYLPTLDNKETEGSVLKNGVYYTLYKTVE
-762 VLPGHEEDAGVVPR
+762 
-776 TVDGVP
+776 
-782 RYYMLY
+782 
-788 DTVFANDDNTT
+788 ANDNNED
-799 IGHQTDPPLPG
+799 IGQQTCPPLPG
-810 FTCMRDKTG
+810 FTAPASKDGTKIVHEEGM
-819 GSEPETNEPLAD
+819 SD
-831 GRESYTANF
+831 GRPSI
-840 YYNRNSYTLTAQNY
+840 TAQYYYTRNEY
-854 DEIIQYN
+854 KLTLQNHNQIETETVPYGD
-861 DVLYQAD
+861 D
-868 LDRRMYDLL
+868 LDGRVDSTRVQ
-877 LMPYPKPLE
+877 YPDTLE
-886 KYAYELGGWYTSPG
+886 RDAYTFSGWYTSSG
-900 CFPGSEYVPGSTM
+900 HYEGSEYVPGSTM

-935 SLADMREYQAKGDDA
+935 SLADMRAYQTNGDEA
-950 QVHYYTQVVDHGSTL
+950 LVYRTQVVDHGSTL

-974 SGHEYT
+974 SGHGYT

-1021 IHYVLKETADAE
+1021 IHYVLKETADEE
-1033 WKALLGH
+1033 WKALLDE
-1040 ASLFSPEDGKAYTVT
+1040 ASLFSPKDGKAYTVT

-1074 HQQIAADSRG
+1074 HRQIAEDTRG

-1099 DPYNQLYSGFNT
+1099 DPYNQMYSGFNS
-1111 GHYPTLASHSI
+1111 GYYPTLASHSI
-1122 TMEEDTPSN
+1122 TMGEEPN
-1131 PTVNVFTFYYVHAA
+1131 VAAPTVNVFTFYYVHAA

-1166 TGTGSVEK
+1166 TGTGFVEK

-1231 YYAIHYMLQNVDAAT
+1231 YYAVHYMLQNVDAAT
-1246 DVPQSEGSGTYSNY
+1246 DVPSLRTDGTYANY
-1260 TESTVYTEGIGQISA
+1260 TESTVYTEGIGQIGA
-1275 TISITPQKFSGFT
+1275 TISITPQEFSGFT
-1288 MRDTAVVRWGNSS
+1288 MRDTASVRWGDNSG
-1301 NTVPVNAGAFSLTV
+1301 TVQVNAGAFSLTV

-1341 SNPHTTRPEDE
+1341 SDPHKPQPDDVLHAPVNGT
-1352 LAASKTSS
+1352 
-1360 GKYGAVVSEK
+1360 GKYGAVVT
-1370 AATIEGYNCVSNL
+1370 AAAESIDGYHCVSTV

-1412 VWAYGGGT
+1412 VWSYGGGT
-1420 LNNTLEVVEGKNSFK
+1420 LNNTLEVVEEKNPFK

-1454 ECTIPVREKGT
+1454 ECTIPVGEKGKVDT
-1465 MDDATGKLTPKRSE
+1465 DTKKLMPERSK

-1501 ITREATED
+1501 ITREAKED

-1517 VYRLTSEDNPAYVVE
+1517 VYRLTSKDNPAYVVE
-1532 VTVAKGGS
+1532 VTVPKGGS
-1540 TTVYDLPCGSYK
+1540 TTVYDLPCGSYT
-1552 VEQVNSWS
+1552 VEQVKSWS
-1560 WRYADGAQTVEIQ
+1560 WRYADGAQTV
-1573 QDKPKTVTFD
+1573 TVKDSETQTVKFD
-1583 GAAVKEKWL
+1583 GAAVKKKWL
-1592 TGSSD
+1592 TGSSA
-1597 AVVNRREA
+1597 AVVNRKGD

>member
-70 ETGDTDYQWQIQ
+70 ETGDTGYQWQIQ

-106 PALEGGSAAVRC
+106 PALEKGSAMVRC
-118 AVGGESASDAVRV
+118 AVGGESASDPVKV
-131 TVSYDVEADSADL
+131 TVSYDVEADSGDL
-144 NRQKDEL
+144 NRQKEAL
-151 AQGMSAAAAPRR
+151 AQEMSAAAAPRR
-163 TQRRSLRS
+163 TQRRASRS
-171 GAPEYINITVNYLDA
+171 SAPEYINVTVNYLDA

-193 TGFSATIN
+193 TGFSATIKS
-201 GGKPYSQTVLSP
+201 GEPYSQKVLSP

-221 WNPGDPDTTDPG
+221 WSAENPDTTDPD
-233 AATESAQSLT
+233 AATESAQSLA

-268 AVRYYFQNIH
+268 AVRYYFQNIN

-284 NVDYYRQS
+284 NVDYYRRDS
-292 SDLTGT
+292 ALTGT
-298 IIANDDLKLDED
+298 IIANEALGLGEEQT
-310 RARGFTKLYHYPE
+310 RGFTKLYHYPE

-373 GYRFAGWDKLGEDG
+373 GYRFAGWDKLDENGV
-387 KGDGKADNPL
+387 GDGKADTP
-397 PTTVPAENASYIALW
+397 PSTVPAENASYIALW

-417 TYTVVYWLKKPES
+417 TYTVVYWLKNAAGTEYDYMGSQKRSAVAGEVVSGNASWLKADSNICGLTEDAGHTHNEGCKPE
-430 NSKLTAECTA
+430 LFRH
-440 EDMTYIT
+440 
-447 SVTVDAK
+447 SVYEK
-454 AGDIVN
+454 A
-460 PRNDPDHMGIYSPK
+460 
-474 LEESTYICDNRDH
+474 
-487 MADPN
+487 
-492 KHTDACKLGSTLR
+492 
-505 HYVYDGTQMQVEVQ
+505 DGNVTIE
-519 GDGSTVI
+519 GDGST
-526 NTVYSRREYTLR
+526 TVNIYYTRKSYTLR
-538 FYYGC
+538 FYYGH
-543 ASNDSGTPHYYVVG
+543 AWNDSGTPRYYVVG
-557 GSTYNFGNKDEKT
+557 GSTYNFGNKDEKG
-570 HPCPDVSDYNDM
+570 HPCPDAGSYNDM
-582 TLLERVKSVWGEV
+582 TLLEKVKGEWGEV

-602 MSSLISEEHR
+602 MSSLISEEHKK
-612 AAYKLGTLPEDG
+612 AYRLGTLPEDG
-624 SYNSSQRKYYYL
+624 SYSNQHKYYYL

-651 SEVFDNVPLTD
+651 SEVFDKVPLTD
-662 AEKVK
+662 AEKAT
-667 HTSNGGSSHLD
+667 HTSNGGSGHLD

-728 YGDHSQVSFLA
+728 YGDHDRVSFLA

-747 KWSIPRQWIYKLYVE
+747 RWSIPRQWIYKLYVE
-762 VLPGHEEDAGVVPR
+762 VLPGHEEDEGVAAR
-776 TVDGVP
+776 TVDGVT

-788 DTVFANDDNTT
+788 DTVFANDDNTD
-799 IGHQTDPPLPG
+799 IEHQTDPPLPG
-810 FTCMRDKTG
+810 FTCMRNKTG
-819 GSEPETNEPLAD
+819 GSEREPNGTLAD

-854 DEIIQYN
+854 DEIITYDN
-861 DVLYQAD
+861 IPYQD
-868 LDRRMYDLL
+868 SLDGWMHFLL
-877 LMPYPKPLE
+877 LMRYPETLE
-886 KYAYELGGWYTSPG
+886 KGAYTLGGWYTSPG

-913 PAHNVALYA
+913 PEHDISLYA
-922 GWKPVQRTVKMFL
+922 KWEPVTYTVRLFKNRKDMETYQTTGDETLVIEKRTVN
-935 SLADMREYQAKGDDA
+935 
-950 QVHYYTQVVDHGSTL
+950 HGL
-965 GEIADPTDP
+965 VLDEIDDPTDDW
-974 SGHEYT
+974 SGHGYS
-980 FGGWFYEKSGKKVA
+980 FNGWFYLKNGKKTA
-994 LTPTDTAVKEDLL
+994 FTPEDTAVKEDLL
-1007 VYAEWS
+1007 VYADWGS
-1013 HLTAQPYL
+1013 HKAQPYL

-1033 WKALLGH
+1033 WRKLLDD
-1040 ASLFSPEDGKAYTVT
+1040 ASLYSPEDGKAYTVT

-1065 YYAGEGGGY
+1065 YSAGDSGY
-1074 HQQIAADSRG
+1074 HRQIAADTRG

-1099 DPYNQLYSGFNT
+1099 DPYNQLYSDFNA
-1111 GHYPTLASHSI
+1111 GYYPTLASHSI
-1122 TMEEDTPSN
+1122 TMGEDTPSN
-1131 PTVNVFTFYYVHAA
+1131 PAVNVFTFYYVHAA

-1166 TGTGSVEK
+1166 TGTGFVEK
-1174 ETSKAVVTERFAV
+1174 ETPKAVVTERFAV

-1199 LVLAVVRGE
+1199 LVLAVVEGE
-1208 DGTYV
+1208 DGKYV
-1213 GSPDNVVTFYYTK
+1213 GSKDNLITFYYTK
-1226 NIENA
+1226 NTQNA
-1231 YYAIHYMLQNVDAAT
+1231 YYAIHYMLQNVDAT
-1246 DVPQSEGSGTYSNY
+1246 MDEPQRLEDGTYSNY
-1260 TESTVYTEGIGQISA
+1260 TESNVHTEGIGEIGA
-1275 TISITPQKFSGFT
+1275 TLSITPQTFGGFT
-1288 MRDTAVVRWGNSS
+1288 MRSTASVRWGDSS
-1301 NTVPVNAGAFSLTV
+1301 DTVQVNAGAFSLTV

-1341 SNPHTTRPEDE
+1341 SDPHKPQPGDVLHAPVNGT
-1352 LAASKTSS
+1352 
-1360 GKYGAVVSEK
+1360 GKYGAVVT
-1370 AATIEGYNCVSNL
+1370 AAAESIDGYHCVSTV

-1412 VWAYGGGT
+1412 VWSYGGGT
-1420 LNNTLEVVEGKNSFK
+1420 LNNTLEVVEEKNPFK

-1446 FDGWYQNA
+1446 FVGWYQDA
-1454 ECTIPVREKGT
+1454 ECTIPVGEKGT
-1465 MDDATGKLTPKRSE
+1465 VDDATDKLTPERSE
-1479 LLPAPQTNVFYARFK
+1479 LTPAPQTNVFYARFK

-1501 ITREATED
+1501 IERKATED

-1517 VYRLTSEDNPAYVVE
+1517 VYRLTSQADPTYIVE
-1532 VTVAKGGS
+1532 VTVPAGGS
-1540 TTVYDLPCGSYK
+1540 TTVYDLPCGSYT

-1560 WRYADGAQTVEIQ
+1560 WRYADGAQTVTVENSLTQ
-1573 QDKPKTVTFD
+1573 TVTFD
-1583 GAAVKEKWL
+1583 GAAVEEKWL

>member
-1 MKKCTNNRTMSFRRL
+1 MKKCINNRTMSFRRL

-118 AVGGESASDAVRV
+118 AAGDESVSDAVRV

-144 NRQKDEL
+144 NRQRDEL
-151 AQGMSAAAAPRR
+151 TQGMSAAAAPRR
-163 TQRRSLRS
+163 TQRRASRS
-171 GAPEYINITVNYLDA
+171 SAPEYINITVNYLDA
-186 VTGLPIY
+186 VTSRPIY

-221 WNPGDPDTTDPG
+221 WYPDDPDTTDPG
-233 AATESAQSLT
+233 TATESAQSLA

-298 IIANDDLKLDED
+298 IIANDDLKLDEV

-373 GYRFAGWDKLGEDG
+373 GYRFVGWDKLNEKGE
-387 KGDGKADNPL
+387 GDGKAETL

-417 TYTVVYWLKKPES
+417 TYTVVYWLKNAEGTEYDYMGSQKRSAVAGEVVSGDASWLTADSYICGLTEDAGHTHNEGCKPELFRHS
-430 NSKLTAECTA
+430 QYEKADEN
-440 EDMTYIT
+440 
-447 SVTVDAK
+447 VT
-454 AGDIVN
+454 I
-460 PRNDPDHMGIYSPK
+460 
-474 LEESTYICDNRDH
+474 E
-487 MADPN
+487 
-492 KHTDACKLGSTLR
+492 
-505 HYVYDGTQMQVEVQ
+505 
-519 GDGSTVI
+519 GDGST
-526 NTVYSRREYTLR
+526 TVNIYYTRKSYTLR
-538 FYYGC
+538 FYY
-543 ASNDSGTPHYYVVG
+543 AKEYVAANDTVNSPANPSDTPVYSVVG
-557 GSTYNFGNKDEKT
+557 GSTRPFGFYQETGACARPQKDGKTVNDVESLLYN
-570 HPCPDVSDYNDM
+570 
-582 TLLERVKSVWGEV
+582 VKSGDWGEV
-595 QVPDGED
+595 AELPTIQQPTGTAYTYTLGTYPDG
-602 MSSLISEEHR
+602 
-612 AAYKLGTLPEDG
+612 GG
-624 SYNSSQRKYYYL
+624 YNAKGDRFHYL
-636 EFTAPYGADISDLWP
+636 EFTVPYGTDLLHLWP
-651 SEVFDNVPLTD
+651 TEEVFGQIKTARSGYN
-662 AEKVK
+662 ANKANE
-667 HTSNGGSSHLD
+667 HL
-678 NDGWGNYAYF
+678 GEGQWGNYAYF

-697 KYTQDHSNST
+697 KYTQDNSNST

-728 YGDHSQVSFLA
+728 YGDSDRVSFLA

-799 IGHQTDPPLPG
+799 IGHQTAPPLPG
-810 FTCMRDKTG
+810 FTCMRDKDG

-913 PAHNVALYA
+913 PEHDISLYA
-922 GWKPVQRTVKMFL
+922 KWKPVTYTVRLFKNRN
-935 SLADMREYQAKGDDA
+935 DMETYQTTFNEAL
-950 QVHYYTQVVDHGSTL
+950 VYHTQVVNHGSTL
-965 GEIADPTDP
+965 GEIADPIDP
-974 SGHEYT
+974 SGHGYT

-1007 VYAEWS
+1007 VYADWGS
-1013 HLTAQPYL
+1013 HKAQPYL
-1021 IHYVLKETADAE
+1021 IHYVLKETADEE
-1033 WKALLGH
+1033 WKAWLGE

-1074 HQQIAADSRG
+1074 HRQIAGDTRG

-1099 DPYNQLYSGFNT
+1099 DPYNQLYSDFNNS
-1111 GHYPTLASHSI
+1111 GYYPTLASHSI
-1122 TMEEDTPSN
+1122 TMGEEPN
-1131 PTVNVFTFYYVHAA
+1131 VAAPTVNVFTFYYVHAA
-1145 TVSYKVEYRYHDT
+1145 EVSYKVEYRYHGT

-1166 TGTGSVEK
+1166 TGTGSVAK
-1174 ETSKAVVTERFAV
+1174 STSKAVVTERFAV
-1187 VKDCVPDAFYKR
+1187 VKDYVPDAFYKR
-1199 LVLAVVRGE
+1199 LVLAVVE
-1208 DGTYV
+1208 DGKGGYV

-1246 DVPQSEGSGTYSNY
+1246 DEPSLRTDGTYANY
-1260 TESTVYTEGIGQISA
+1260 TESTVYTEGIGQIGA
-1275 TISITPQKFSGFT
+1275 TISITPQEFSGFT
-1288 MRDTAVVRWGNSS
+1288 MRDTASVRWGDSS
-1301 NTVPVNAGAFSLTV
+1301 DTVQVNAGAFSLTV

-1341 SNPHTTRPEDE
+1341 SDPLRPQPGDV
-1352 LAASKTSS
+1352 LHAPVSGT
-1360 GKYGAVVSEK
+1360 GKYGAVVT
-1370 AATIEGYNCVSNL
+1370 AAAESIDGYHCVSTV

-1412 VWAYGGGT
+1412 VWAYNGGT
-1420 LNNTLEVVEGKNSFK
+1420 LDNTLEVVEEKNPFE
-1435 GATPAAKSGYT
+1435 GAMPTAKSGYT
-1446 FDGWYQNA
+1446 FVGWYQDA
-1454 ECTIPVREKGT
+1454 ECTIPVGEKGT
-1465 MDDATGKLTPKRSE
+1465 VDATGKLTPERSE

-1501 ITREATED
+1501 IERKATED
-1509 ESNGVGTY
+1509 ESNGDGTY
-1517 VYRLTSEDNPAYVVE
+1517 VYRLTSKDNPAYVVE
-1532 VTVAKGGS
+1532 VTVPKGGS
-1540 TTVYDLPCGSYK
+1540 TTVYDLPCGSYT
-1552 VEQVNSWS
+1552 VEQVKSWS
-1560 WRYADGAQTVEIQ
+1560 WRYSDSAQTVEIEQ
-1573 QDKPKTVTFD
+1573 YQTKTVTFD
-1583 GAAVKEKWL
+1583 RSAVKEKWL

-1597 AVVNRREA
+1597 AVVNRKGD

>member
-1 MKKCTNNRTMSFRRL
+1 MKKCINNRTMSFRRL

-50 AKTTQVTLP
+50 AKTAQVTLP

-118 AVGGESASDAVRV
+118 AVGGESASDPVKV
-131 TVSYDVEADSADL
+131 TVSYDVEADAAAL
-144 NRQKDEL
+144 NRQRDEL
-151 AQGMSAAAAPRR
+151 TQETSAAAAAPRR
-163 TQRRSLRS
+163 TPRRVSRS
-171 GAPEYINITVNYLDA
+171 SAPEYINVTVNYLDA

-193 TGFSATIN
+193 TGFSATIKS
-201 GGKPYSQTVLSP
+201 GEPYSQKVLSP

-221 WNPGDPDTTDPG
+221 WNPADPATADPG
-233 AATESAQSLT
+233 AATESAQSLA
-243 LSVGADYTGE
+243 LSVGEDYTGE

-268 AVRYYFQNIH
+268 AVRYYFQNIN

-284 NVDYYRQS
+284 NVDYYRRGS
-292 SDLTGT
+292 ALTGT
-298 IIANDDLKLDED
+298 IIANEALGLDEEQT
-310 RARGFTKLYHYPE
+310 RGFTKLYHYPE

-373 GYRFAGWDKLGEDG
+373 GYRFAGWDKLDENGV
-387 KGDGKADNPL
+387 GDGKADAL
-397 PTTVPAENASYIALW
+397 STTVPAENASYIALW

-417 TYTVVYWLKKPES
+417 TYTVVYWLKNAAGTEYDYMGSQKRSAVAGEVVSGDASWLTADSYICGLTEDAGHTHDEGCKPE
-430 NSKLTAECTA
+430 LFRH
-440 EDMTYIT
+440 
-447 SVTVDAK
+447 SVYEK
-454 AGDIVN
+454 A
-460 PRNDPDHMGIYSPK
+460 
-474 LEESTYICDNRDH
+474 
-487 MADPN
+487 
-492 KHTDACKLGSTLR
+492 
-505 HYVYDGTQMQVEVQ
+505 DGNVTIE
-519 GDGSTVI
+519 GDGST
-526 NTVYSRREYTLR
+526 TVNIYYTRKSYTLR
-538 FYYGC
+538 FYYGH
-543 ASNDSGTPHYYVVG
+543 AWNDSGTPRYYVVG
-557 GSTYNFGNKDEKT
+557 GSTYNFGNKDEKG
-570 HPCPDVSDYNDM
+570 HPCPDADSYSDM
-582 TLLERVKSVWGEV
+582 TLLEKVKGEWGEV

-602 MSSLISEEHR
+602 MSSLISEEHK
-612 AAYKLGTLPEDG
+612 AAYTLGTLPEDG
-624 SYNSSQRKYYYL
+624 SYNSNQHKYYYL

-651 SEVFDNVPLTD
+651 SEVFDKVPLTE

-667 HTSNGGSSHLD
+667 HTSNGGSSHLE

-728 YGDHSQVSFLA
+728 YGDSDRVSFLA

-747 KWSIPRQWIYKLYVE
+747 KWSIPIAWHYELYLPTLDNKETEGSVQKNGVYYTLYKTVE
-762 VLPGHEEDAGVVPR
+762 
-776 TVDGVP
+776 
-782 RYYMLY
+782 
-788 DTVFANDDNTT
+788 ANDNNDG
-799 IGHQTDPPLPG
+799 IGHQTCPPLPG
-810 FTCMRDKTG
+810 FTAPASKDGTQINHKEGM
-819 GSEPETNEPLAD
+819 PD
-831 GRESYTANF
+831 GRQSI
-840 YYNRNSYTLTAQNY
+840 TAQYYYTRNEY
-854 DEIIQYN
+854 KLTLQNHNQIETETVPYGD
-861 DVLYQAD
+861 D
-868 LDRRMYDLL
+868 LDGRVDSTRVQ
-877 LMPYPKPLE
+877 YPDTLE
-886 KYAYELGGWYTSPG
+886 RDAYTFSGWYTSSG
-900 CFPGSEYVPGSTM
+900 HYEGSEYVPGSTM

-935 SLADMREYQAKGDDA
+935 SLADMREYQDTRNEEL
-950 QVHYYTQVVDHGSTL
+950 VYRTQVVDHGSTL
-965 GEIADPTDP
+965 GEIADPIDP

-1033 WKALLGH
+1033 WKALLDD

-1055 NGSGESRTYI
+1055 SASGESRTYI
-1065 YYAGEGGGY
+1065 YYAGEDGGY

-1099 DPYNQLYSGFNT
+1099 DPYNQMYSGFNS
-1111 GHYPTLASHSI
+1111 GYYPTLASHSI
-1122 TMEEDTPSN
+1122 TMGEEPN
-1131 PTVNVFTFYYVHAA
+1131 VAAPTVNVFTFYYVHAA

-1158 GELIESES
+1158 GELIKSDA
-1166 TGTGSVEK
+1166 TGGTGVVEK
-1174 ETSKAVVTERFAV
+1174 ETPKAVVTERFAV
-1187 VKDCVPDAFYKR
+1187 VKDYVPDAFYKR
-1199 LVLAVVRGE
+1199 LVLAVVE
-1208 DGTYV
+1208 DGSGGYV

-1231 YYAIHYMLQNVDAAT
+1231 YYAVHYMLQNVDAAT
-1246 DVPQSEGSGTYSNY
+1246 DEPQSEGSGTYSNY
-1260 TESTVYTEGIGQISA
+1260 TESTVYTEGIGQIGA
-1275 TISITPQKFSGFT
+1275 TISITPQEFSGFT
-1288 MRDTAVVRWGNSS
+1288 MRSTASVRCGGSSDTVQ
-1301 NTVPVNAGAFSLTV
+1301 VNDAGAFSLTV

-1341 SNPHTTRPEDE
+1341 SDPHTTRPEDE
-1352 LAASKTSS
+1352 LAASKTDS
-1360 GKYGAVVSEK
+1360 GKYGAVVT
-1370 AATIEGYNCVSNL
+1370 AAAESIGGYHCVSTV
-1383 SQSIVLRPDNSQ
+1383 SQSIVLRPDDRQ

-1420 LNNTLEVVEGKNSFK
+1420 LNNTLEVVVEKNPFK

-1454 ECTIPVREKGT
+1454 ECTIPVGEKG
-1465 MDDATGKLTPKRSE
+1465 MVDDATGKLTPERSK

-1501 ITREATED
+1501 ITREARED

-1532 VTVAKGGS
+1532 VTVPAGGS
-1540 TTVYDLPCGSYK
+1540 TTVYDLPCGGYT

-1560 WRYADGAQTVEIQ
+1560 WRYSDREQTVEIEKDQ
-1573 QDKPKTVTFD
+1573 TKTVTFD
-1583 GAAVKEKWL
+1583 GAAVKKKWL

-1597 AVVNRREA
+1597 AVVNRSRREA

>member
-1 MKKCTNNRTMSFRRL
+1 MKKCINNRTMSFRRL

-50 AKTTQVTLP
+50 AKTAQVTLP

-106 PALEGGSAAVRC
+106 PALEKGSAMVRC
-118 AVGGESASDAVRV
+118 AVGGESASDPVKV
-131 TVSYDVEADSADL
+131 TVSYDVEADAAAL
-144 NRQKDEL
+144 NRQRDEL
-151 AQGMSAAAAPRR
+151 TQETSAAAAPRR
-163 TQRRSLRS
+163 TQRRASRS
-171 GAPEYINITVNYLDA
+171 SAPEYINVTVNYLDA
-186 VTGLPIY
+186 VTRLPIY
-193 TGFSATIN
+193 TGFSATIKS
-201 GGKPYSQTVLSP
+201 GEPYSQKVLSP

-221 WNPGDPDTTDPG
+221 WNPADPATADPG
-233 AATESAQSLT
+233 AATESAQSLV

-268 AVRYYFQNIH
+268 AVRYYFQNIN
-278 DDMYTE
+278 DDMYSE
-284 NVDYYRQS
+284 NVDYYRRDS
-292 SDLTGT
+292 ALTGT
-298 IIANDDLKLDED
+298 IIANEALGLAEEQT
-310 RARGFTKLYHYPE
+310 RGFTKLYHYPE

-354 EHVYARYGTPFV
+354 EHVYARFGTTFV
-366 ATTPTRH
+366 ATVPTRH
-373 GYRFAGWDKLGEDG
+373 GYRFAGWDKLDENGV
-387 KGDGKADNPL
+387 GDGKADTP
-397 PTTVPAENASYIALW
+397 PSTVPAENASYIALW

-417 TYTVVYWLKKPES
+417 TYTAVYWLQNAEGTEYDYMGSQKRNAVAGKVVSGDASWLTADSYICGLAEDAGHTHNEGCKPE
-430 NSKLTAECTA
+430 LFRH
-440 EDMTYIT
+440 
-447 SVTVDAK
+447 SVYE
-454 AGDIVN
+454 
-460 PRNDPDHMGIYSPK
+460 R
-474 LEESTYICDNRDH
+474 
-487 MADPN
+487 ADEN
-492 KHTDACKLGSTLR
+492 VTI
-505 HYVYDGTQMQVEVQ
+505 E
-519 GDGSTVI
+519 GDGST
-526 NTVYSRREYTLR
+526 TVNIYYTRKSYTLR
-538 FYYGC
+538 FYYGH
-543 ASNDSGTPHYYVVG
+543 AWNDSGTPRYYVVG
-557 GSTYNFGNKDEKT
+557 GSTYNFGNKDEKG
-570 HPCPDVSDYNDM
+570 HPCPDADSYSDM
-582 TLLERVKSVWGEV
+582 TLLEKVKGEWGEV
-595 QVPDGED
+595 QVPAGED

-612 AAYKLGTLPEDG
+612 AAYTLGTLPEDG
-624 SYNSSQRKYYYL
+624 SYNSNQHKYYYL
-636 EFTAPYGADISDLWP
+636 EFTAPYGADISNLWP
-651 SEVFDNVPLTD
+651 SEVFNKVPLTD
-662 AEKVK
+662 AEKAT
-667 HTSNGGSSHLD
+667 HTSNGGSGHLD

-728 YGDHSQVSFLA
+728 YGDSDRVSFLA

-762 VLPGHEEDAGVVPR
+762 VLPGHEKDEGVAER
-776 TVDGVP
+776 TVDGVT

-788 DTVFANDDNTT
+788 DTVFANDDNKD
-799 IGHQTDPPLPG
+799 IEHQTDPPLPG

-819 GSEPETNEPLAD
+819 GSEPEPNGTLAD

-840 YYNRNSYTLTAQNY
+840 YYNRNSYTLTAHNY
-854 DEIIQYN
+854 DQIIPYN
-861 DVLYQAD
+861 DVLYQD
-868 LDRRMYDLL
+868 SLDRRMYDLL
-877 LMPYPKPLE
+877 LMPYPETLE
-886 KYAYELGGWYTSPG
+886 KGAYTQGGWYTSPG

-913 PAHNVALYA
+913 PEHDISLYA
-922 GWKPVQRTVKMFL
+922 KWEPVTYTVRLFKNREAMETYQTTGDETLVIEKRTVN
-935 SLADMREYQAKGDDA
+935 
-950 QVHYYTQVVDHGSTL
+950 HGL
-965 GEIADPTDP
+965 VLDEIDDPTDDW
-974 SGHEYT
+974 SGHGYS
-980 FGGWFYEKSGKKVA
+980 FNGWFYLKNGKKTA
-994 LTPTDTAVKEDLL
+994 FTPEDTAVKDDLL
-1007 VYAEWS
+1007 VYADWGS
-1013 HLTAQPYL
+1013 HKAQPYL

-1033 WKALLGH
+1033 WKELLDD

-1074 HQQIAADSRG
+1074 HRQIAADSRG

-1099 DPYNQLYSGFNT
+1099 DPYNQMYSGFNS
-1111 GHYPTLASHSI
+1111 GYYPTLASHSI
-1122 TMEEDTPSN
+1122 TMGEEPN
-1131 PTVNVFTFYYVHAA
+1131 VAAPTVNVFTFYYVHAA

-1158 GELIESES
+1158 GELIVSES
-1166 TGTGSVEK
+1166 TGTGFVEK

-1199 LVLAVVRGE
+1199 LVLAVVE
-1208 DGTYV
+1208 DGSGGYV

-1226 NIENA
+1226 NTENA

-1246 DVPQSEGSGTYSNY
+1246 DEPQRVEPGIYSNY
-1260 TESTVYTEGIGQISA
+1260 TESTVYTEGIGEIGA
-1275 TISITPQKFSGFT
+1275 TLSITPQTFGGFT
-1288 MRDTAVVRWGNSS
+1288 MRSTASVRWGDSS
-1301 NTVPVNAGAFSLTV
+1301 DTVQVNAGAFSLTV

-1341 SNPHTTRPEDE
+1341 SDPHTTRPEDV
-1352 LAASKTSS
+1352 LHAPVNGT
-1360 GKYGAVVSEK
+1360 GKYGAVVT
-1370 AATIEGYNCVSNL
+1370 AAAESIDGYHCVSTV
-1383 SQSIVLRPDNSQ
+1383 SQSIVLRPDDRQ

-1412 VWAYGGGT
+1412 VWAYNGGI
-1420 LNNTLEVVEGKNSFK
+1420 LDNTLEVVEGNNAFRGSVP
-1435 GATPAAKSGYT
+1435 TAKSGYT
-1446 FDGWYQNA
+1446 FVEWYQDA
-1454 ECTIPVREKGT
+1454 ECTIPVGEKGT
-1465 MDDATGKLTPKRSE
+1465 VDDATDKLTPKRSE

-1501 ITREATED
+1501 IERKATED

-1517 VYRLTSEDNPAYVVE
+1517 VYRLTSKDNPAYVVE
-1532 VTVAKGGS
+1532 VTVPKGGS
-1540 TTVYDLPCGSYK
+1540 TTVYDLPCGDYT

-1560 WRYADGAQTVEIQ
+1560 WRYADGAQTVTVE
-1573 QDKPKTVTFD
+1573 DGKTETVTFA

>member
-1 MKKCTNNRTMSFRRL
+1 MKKCINNRTMSFRRL

-50 AKTTQVTLP
+50 AKTAQVTLP

-70 ETGDTDYQWQIQ
+70 ETGDTGYQWQIQ

-106 PALEGGSAAVRC
+106 PALEKGSAMVRC
-118 AVGGESASDAVRV
+118 AVGGESASDPVKV
-131 TVSYDVEADSADL
+131 TVSYDVEADAAAL
-144 NRQKDEL
+144 NRQRDEL
-151 AQGMSAAAAPRR
+151 TQETSAAAAAPRR
-163 TQRRSLRS
+163 TPRRVSRS
-171 GAPEYINITVNYLDA
+171 SAPEYINVTVNYLDA
-186 VTGLPIY
+186 VTRLPIY
-193 TGFSATIN
+193 TGFSATIKS
-201 GGKPYSQTVLSP
+201 GEPYSQKVLSP

-221 WNPGDPDTTDPG
+221 WDPDDPDTADPD
-233 AATESAQSLT
+233 AATESAQSLA
-243 LSVGADYTGE
+243 LSVGAAYTGE

-284 NVDYYRQS
+284 NVDYYRQ
-292 SDLTGT
+292 DRALTGT
-298 IIANDDLKLDED
+298 IIANEALGLGEEQT
-310 RARGFTKLYHYPE
+310 RGFTKLYHYPE

-366 ATTPTRH
+366 ATVPTRH
-373 GYRFAGWDKLGEDG
+373 GYRFAGWDKLDENGV
-387 KGDGKADNPL
+387 GDGKADAL
-397 PTTVPAENASYIALW
+397 PSAVPAENASYIALW

-430 NSKLTAECTA
+430 NSKLTEDCTA

-447 SVTVDAK
+447 NVTVDAK

-460 PRNDPDHMGIYSPK
+460 PRSDPDQTGIYSPK

-487 MADPN
+487 MADPSQ
-492 KHTDACKLGSTLR
+492 HTDACKLGSTLR
-505 HYVYDGTQMQVEVQ
+505 HYVYESTQMQVEVQ

-538 FYYGC
+538 FYYGH
-543 ASNDSGTPHYYVVG
+543 AWNDNGTPHYYVVG

-570 HPCPDVSDYNDM
+570 HPCPAPGVDSYNDM
-582 TLLERVKSVWGEV
+582 TLLERVQGVWGEV

-602 MSSLISEEHR
+602 MRSLISEEHKK
-612 AAYKLGTLPEDG
+612 AYRLGTLPEDG
-624 SYNSSQRKYYYL
+624 SYNSNQRKYYYL

-651 SEVFDNVPLTD
+651 SEVFDKVPLTE
-662 AEKVK
+662 AEKEK
-667 HTSNGGSSHLD
+667 HKSNGGSDHLKD
-678 NDGWGNYAYF
+678 DGWGNYAYF

-747 KWSIPRQWIYKLYVE
+747 KWSIPIAWHYELYLPTLDNENTEGSVLKNGVYYTLYKTVE
-762 VLPGHEEDAGVVPR
+762 
-776 TVDGVP
+776 
-782 RYYMLY
+782 
-788 DTVFANDDNTT
+788 ANDNNED
-799 IGHQTDPPLPG
+799 IGQQTCPPLPG
-810 FTCMRDKTG
+810 FTAPASKDGTKIVHAEGM
-819 GSEPETNEPLAD
+819 SD
-831 GRESYTANF
+831 GRPSI
-840 YYNRNSYTLTAQNY
+840 TAQYYYTRNEY
-854 DEIIQYN
+854 KLTLQNHNQIETETVPYGD
-861 DVLYQAD
+861 D
-868 LDRRMYDLL
+868 LDGRVDSTRVQ
-877 LMPYPKPLE
+877 YPDTLE
-886 KYAYELGGWYTSPG
+886 RDAYTFSGWYTTSG
-900 CFPGSEYVPGSTM
+900 HYEGSEYVPGSTM

-922 GWKPVQRTVKMFL
+922 GWKPVQRTVKMFR
-935 SLADMREYQAKGDDA
+935 SLADMRAYQETGKEEL
-950 QVHYYTQVVDHGSTL
+950 VYRTQVVDHGSTL
-965 GEIADPTDP
+965 GEIADPIDP

-1033 WKALLGH
+1033 WKALLDD

-1055 NGSGESRTYI
+1055 SASGESRTYI

-1074 HQQIAADSRG
+1074 HRQIAADSRG

-1099 DPYNQLYSGFNT
+1099 DPYNQMYSGFNS
-1111 GHYPTLASHSI
+1111 GYYPTLASHSI
-1122 TMEEDTPSN
+1122 TMGEEPN
-1131 PTVNVFTFYYVHAA
+1131 VAAPTVNVFTFYYVHAA

-1158 GELIESES
+1158 GELIVSES
-1166 TGTGSVEK
+1166 TGTGFVEK

-1199 LVLAVVRGE
+1199 LVLAVVE
-1208 DGTYV
+1208 DGSGGYV
-1213 GSPDNVVTFYYTK
+1213 GSPDNLVTFYYTK
-1226 NIENA
+1226 DDKNA
-1231 YYAIHYMLQNVDAAT
+1231 FCAVHYMLQNIDAAS
-1246 DVPQSEGSGTYSNY
+1246 DEPSLQPDGTYANY
-1260 TESTVYTEGIGQISA
+1260 TESTVHTEGIGEIGA
-1275 TISITPQKFSGFT
+1275 TLSITPQTFGGFT
-1288 MRDTAVVRWGNSS
+1288 MRSTASVRWGDSS
-1301 NTVPVNAGAFSLTV
+1301 DTVRVNAGAFSLTV

-1341 SNPHTTRPEDE
+1341 SDPHKPQPGDVLHAPVNGT
-1352 LAASKTSS
+1352 
-1360 GKYGAVVSEK
+1360 GKYGAVVT
-1370 AATIEGYNCVSNL
+1370 AAAESIDGYHCVSTV

-1412 VWAYGGGT
+1412 VWAYGGGA
-1420 LNNTLEVVEGKNSFK
+1420 LDNTLEVVVEKNPFK

-1454 ECTIPVREKGT
+1454 ECTIPVGEKGT
-1465 MDDATGKLTPKRSE
+1465 VDDATDKLTPERSK

-1501 ITREATED
+1501 IERKATED
-1509 ESNGVGTY
+1509 ESNGDGTY
-1517 VYRLTSEDNPAYVVE
+1517 VYRLTSKDNPAYVVE
-1532 VTVAKGGS
+1532 VTVPAGGS
-1540 TTVYDLPCGSYK
+1540 TTVYDLPCGGYT

-1560 WRYADGAQTVEIQ
+1560 WRYSDREQTVTVE
-1573 QDKPKTVTFD
+1573 DGKTKTVTFA

>member
-16 LSLLLGLVLFMELL
+16 LALLLLGLVLFMELL

-50 AKTTQVTLP
+50 AKTAQVTLP

-106 PALEGGSAAVRC
+106 PALEKGSAMVRC
-118 AVGGESASDAVRV
+118 AVGGESVSDAVRV
-131 TVSYDVEADSADL
+131 TVSYDVEADAAAL
-144 NRQKDEL
+144 NRQRDEL
-151 AQGMSAAAAPRR
+151 TQETSAAVAASRRTPRR
-163 TQRRSLRS
+163 ASRSS
-171 GAPEYINITVNYLDA
+171 APEYINVTVNYLDA
-186 VTGLPIY
+186 VTRLPIY
-193 TGFSATIN
+193 TGFSATIKT
-201 GGKPYSQTVLSP
+201 GEPYSQTVLSP

-221 WNPGDPDTTDPG
+221 WNPADPATTDPG
-233 AATESAQSLT
+233 TATVSAQSLD

-268 AVRYYFQNIH
+268 AVRYYFQNIN
-278 DDMYTE
+278 DDMYSE
-284 NVDYYRQS
+284 NVNLYRRDS
-292 SDLTGT
+292 ALTGT
-298 IIANDDLKLDED
+298 IIANEALGLNEEQT
-310 RARGFTKLYHYPE
+310 RGFTKLYHYPE

-354 EHVYARYGTPFV
+354 EHIYARYGTPFV

-387 KGDGKADNPL
+387 KGDGKAEKTL
-397 PTTVPAENASYIALW
+397 PTTVPAENASYVALW

-430 NSKLTAECTA
+430 NSKSAEECTA
-440 EDMTYIT
+440 EDLTYIAG
-447 SVTVDAK
+447 VTVNAK

-460 PRNDPDHMGIYSPK
+460 PRSGGEGIEAPK
-474 LEESTYICDNRDH
+474 LTEETYICDNRDH
-487 MADPN
+487 MANPSQ
-492 KHTDACKLGSTLR
+492 HTDACKLGSTLR
-505 HYVYDGTQMQVEVQ
+505 HYVYDNTQMQVEVQ

-538 FYYGC
+538 FYYGH
-543 ASNDSGTPHYYVVG
+543 AWNDSGTPHYYVVG

-570 HPCPDVSDYNDM
+570 HPCPDAGSYSDM
-582 TLLERVKSVWGEV
+582 TLLERVKGVWGEV
-595 QVPDGED
+595 QVPDGAD
-602 MSSLISEEHR
+602 MSSLISEEHKK
-612 AAYKLGTLPEDG
+612 AYTLGTLQAEGD
-624 SYNSSQRKYYYL
+624 SYNSNQRKYYYL

-697 KYTQDHSNST
+697 KYTQDNSNST

-747 KWSIPRQWIYKLYVE
+747 SWSIPIAWHYELYLPTLDNKE
-762 VLPGHEEDAGVVPR
+762 TEGSVLK
-776 TVDGVP
+776 DGV
-782 RYYMLY
+782 YYTLY
-788 DTVFANDDNTT
+788 KTVEANDNNEGID
-799 IGHQTDPPLPG
+799 HQTCPPLPG
-810 FTCMRDKTG
+810 FTAPASKDGTKIVHEEGM
-819 GSEPETNEPLAD
+819 PD
-831 GRESYTANF
+831 GRKSI
-840 YYNRNSYTLTAQNY
+840 TAQYYYTRKEYKLTLQNHNQIETKTVPY
-854 DEIIQYN
+854 GD
-861 DVLYQAD
+861 D
-868 LDRRMYDLL
+868 LDGRVDSTRVQ
-877 LMPYPKPLE
+877 YPDTLE
-886 KYAYELGGWYTSPG
+886 RDAYTFSGWYTTSG
-900 CFPGSEYVPGSTM
+900 HYGGSEYVPGSTM

-935 SLADMREYQAKGDDA
+935 SLADMREYQSNGDEA
-950 QVHYYTQVVDHGSTL
+950 LVHYTRVVDHGSTL

-974 SGHEYT
+974 SEHGYT

-1007 VYAEWS
+1007 VYADWGN
-1013 HLTAQPYL
+1013 HKAQPYL

-1033 WKALLGH
+1033 WKALLDE
-1040 ASLFSPEDGKAYTVT
+1040 ASLYSPEDGKAYTVT

-1074 HQQIAADSRG
+1074 HRQIAADSRG
-1084 YANQGSTRTFYPKAG
+1084 YANQGGTRTFYPKAG

-1145 TVSYKVEYRYHDT
+1145 KVSYKVEYRYHDT
-1158 GELIESES
+1158 GKLIESES
-1166 TGTGSVEK
+1166 TGTGVVEK
-1174 ETSKAVVTERFAV
+1174 ETPKAVVTERFAV

-1199 LVLAVVRGE
+1199 LVLAVVE
-1208 DGTYV
+1208 DGKGGYV

-1226 NIENA
+1226 NTGNA

-1246 DVPQSEGSGTYSNY
+1246 DEPSLKPDGTYANY
-1260 TESTVYTEGIGQISA
+1260 TESNVYTEGISEINA
-1275 TISITPQKFSGFT
+1275 YINVTPQKFSGFT
-1288 MRDTAVVRWGNSS
+1288 MRDTAVVRWGTDDANRREDTLE
-1301 NTVPVNAGAFSLTV
+1301 NGTFTFKVRD
-1315 QKEGTE
+1315 EGTE
-1321 LYVFYTRNTQNYVV
+1321 LFVFYTRNTQSYVV

-1341 SNPHTTRPEDE
+1341 SDPHSTKPGDVLHAPVNGT
-1352 LAASKTSS
+1352 
-1360 GKYGAVVSEK
+1360 GKYGAVVT
-1370 AATIEGYNCVSNL
+1370 AAAESIDGYHCVSTV
-1383 SQSIVLRPDNSQ
+1383 SQSIVLRPDDRQ

-1420 LNNTLEVVEGKNSFK
+1420 LNNTLEVVEEKNPFE
-1435 GATPAAKSGYT
+1435 GAMPTAKSGYT
-1446 FDGWYQNA
+1446 FVEWYQDA
-1454 ECTIPVREKGT
+1454 ACTIPVGEKGT
-1465 MDDATGKLTPKRSE
+1465 VDDATGKLTPERSE

-1501 ITREATED
+1501 ITREARED

-1517 VYRLTSEDNPAYVVE
+1517 VYRLTSKDNPAYVVE
-1532 VTVAKGGS
+1532 VTVPTGGS
-1540 TTVYDLPCGSYK
+1540 TTVYDLPCGDYT

-1560 WRYADGAQTVEIQ
+1560 WRYADGAQTVTVEDSQ
-1573 QDKPKTVTFD
+1573 TKTVTFD
-1583 GAAVKEKWL
+1583 RSAVKEKWL

>member
-1 MKKCTNNRTMSFRRL
+1 MKKCINNRTMSFRRL

-82 LDGDWVNIYDAT
+82 LDGAWVSIYDAT

-106 PALEGGSAAVRC
+106 PALEKGSAMVRC
-118 AVGGESASDAVRV
+118 AVGGESASDPVKV
-131 TVSYDVEADSADL
+131 TVSYDVEADAAAL
-144 NRQKDEL
+144 NRQRDEL
-151 AQGMSAAAAPRR
+151 TQETSAAAAPRR
-163 TQRRSLRS
+163 TPRRASRS
-171 GAPEYINITVNYLDA
+171 SAPEYINVNVNYLDA
-186 VTGLPIY
+186 VTRLPIY
-193 TGFSATIN
+193 TGFSATIKS
-201 GGKPYSQTVLSP
+201 GEPYSQTVLSP

-221 WNPGDPDTTDPG
+221 WSAENPDTADPNT
-233 AATESAQSLT
+233 ATESAQSLA
-243 LSVGADYTGE
+243 LSVGAGYTGE
-253 TYTVNVYYKAIAVPY
+253 TYTVNVYYKAIAVSY

-284 NVDYYRQS
+284 NVDYYRQ
-292 SDLTGT
+292 DRALTGT
-298 IIANDDLKLDED
+298 IIANEALGLGEEQT
-310 RARGFTKLYHYPE
+310 RGFTKLYHYPE
-323 AVAADGSTVFEC
+323 AVTADGSTVFEC

-373 GYRFAGWDKLGEDG
+373 GYRFVGWDKLGEDG
-387 KGDGKADNPL
+387 VGDGKADAL
-397 PTTVPAENASYIALW
+397 PSAVPAENASYIALW

-417 TYTVVYWLKKPES
+417 TYTVVYWLKNAAGTEYDYMGSEKRSAVAGEVVSGDASWLTADSYICGLTEDAGHTHNEGCKPELFRHS
-430 NSKLTAECTA
+430 EYEKADEN
-440 EDMTYIT
+440 
-447 SVTVDAK
+447 VTIK
-454 AGDIVN
+454 
-460 PRNDPDHMGIYSPK
+460 
-474 LEESTYICDNRDH
+474 
-487 MADPN
+487 
-492 KHTDACKLGSTLR
+492 
-505 HYVYDGTQMQVEVQ
+505 
-519 GDGSTVI
+519 GDGST
-526 NTVYSRREYTLR
+526 TVNIYYTRKSYTLR
-538 FYYGC
+538 FYY
-543 ASNDSGTPHYYVVG
+543 AKEYVPAEDTVNPGTSDTPIYYVVG
-557 GSTYNFGNKDEKT
+557 GSTRPFGFYQETGVCARPKKDGKTVNDVESLLYNVQSGDWGVVAELPT
-570 HPCPDVSDYNDM
+570 IQQPTGTAYTY
-582 TLLERVKSVWGEV
+582 TLGTY
-595 QVPDGED
+595 PDG
-602 MSSLISEEHR
+602 
-612 AAYKLGTLPEDG
+612 GG
-624 SYNSSQRKYYYL
+624 YNAKGDRFHYL
-636 EFTAPYGADISDLWP
+636 EFTVPYGTDLLHLWP
-651 SEVFDNVPLTD
+651 TEEVFGQIKTARSGYD
-662 AEKVK
+662 ANKANE
-667 HTSNGGSSHLD
+667 HL
-678 NDGWGNYAYF
+678 GEGQWGHYAYF
-688 AGWNGEFNI
+688 AGWNGEYNV
-697 KYTQDHSNST
+697 KYTQEKINST
-707 IKCYYPLL
+707 IKCLYPVLN
-715 DDTLLY
+715 DDLLY
-721 DESRIST
+721 DEELIGQWGDAST
-728 YGDHSQVSFLA
+728 VNFLG
-739 FFDNGANV
+739 FFDNGADV

-762 VLPGHEEDAGVVPR
+762 VLPGHEKDEGVAAR
-776 TVDGVP
+776 TVDGVT

-799 IGHQTDPPLPG
+799 IEHQTDPPLPG
-810 FTCMRDKTG
+810 FTCMRNKTG

-913 PAHNVALYA
+913 PEHDISLYA
-922 GWKPVQRTVKMFL
+922 KWEPVTYTVRLFKNRK
-935 SLADMREYQAKGDDA
+935 DMETYQTTGNEAL
-950 QVHYYTQVVDHGSTL
+950 VYHTQVVDHGSTL

-994 LTPTDTAVKEDLL
+994 LTPTDTAVKENLL

-1033 WKALLGH
+1033 WKKLLDD
-1040 ASLFSPEDGKAYTVT
+1040 ASLYSPQDGKAYTVT

-1074 HQQIAADSRG
+1074 HRQIAADSRG

-1099 DPYNQLYSGFNT
+1099 DPYNQLYSGFNS
-1111 GHYPTLASHSI
+1111 GYYPTLASHSI

-1145 TVSYKVEYRYHDT
+1145 TVSYKVEYRYHGT
-1158 GELIESES
+1158 GELIESDA

-1187 VKDCVPDAFYKR
+1187 VKDYVPDAFYKR
-1199 LVLAVVRGE
+1199 LVLAVVE
-1208 DGTYV
+1208 DGNGGYM

-1231 YYAIHYMLQNVDAAT
+1231 YYAVHYMLQNVDAAT
-1246 DVPQSEGSGTYSNY
+1246 DEPQSVGPGIYSNY
-1260 TESTVYTEGIGQISA
+1260 TESTVYTEGISA
-1275 TISITPQKFSGFT
+1275 INAYINVTPQTFSGFT
-1288 MRDTAVVRWGNSS
+1288 MRDTAVVRWGTDDANRREDTLE
-1301 NTVPVNAGAFSLTV
+1301 NGTFTFKVRD
-1315 QKEGTE
+1315 EGTE
-1321 LYVFYTRNTQNYVV
+1321 LYVFYTRNTQTYTTY
-1335 RYLRYG
+1335 YLRYG
-1341 SNPHTTRPEDE
+1341 SNPHSTQPGDVLHAPVSGT
-1352 LAASKTSS
+1352 
-1360 GKYGAVVSEK
+1360 GKYGAVVT
-1370 AATIEGYNCVSNL
+1370 AAAESIDGYNCVSNL

-1420 LNNTLEVVEGKNSFK
+1420 LDNTLEVVEGNNAFRGSVP
-1435 GATPAAKSGYT
+1435 TAKSGYT
-1446 FDGWYQNA
+1446 FVGWYQDA
-1454 ECTIPVREKGT
+1454 ACTIPVGEKGT
-1465 MDDATGKLTPKRSE
+1465 VDDATGQLTPERSE

-1501 ITREATED
+1501 ITREAKED

-1517 VYRLTSEDNPAYVVE
+1517 VYRLTSKDNPAYVVE
-1532 VTVAKGGS
+1532 VTVPKGGS
-1540 TTVYDLPCGSYK
+1540 TTVYDLPCGSYT

-1560 WRYADGAQTVEIQ
+1560 WRYADGAQTVTVEDSQ
-1573 QDKPKTVTFD
+1573 TKTVTFD
-1583 GAAVKEKWL
+1583 RAAVKEKWL

>member
-50 AKTTQVTLP
+50 AKTAQVTLP

-118 AVGGESASDAVRV
+118 AVGGESVSDPVRV

-144 NRQKDEL
+144 NRQKEAL

-163 TQRRSLRS
+163 TQRRASRS
-171 GAPEYINITVNYLDA
+171 GTPEYINVTVNYLDA
-186 VTGLPIY
+186 VTSLPIY
-193 TGFSATIN
+193 TGFSATIK
-201 GGKPYSQTVLSP
+201 GGELYSQTVLSP

-221 WNPGDPDTTDPG
+221 WNPTDPATTDPG
-233 AATESAQSLT
+233 TATVSAQSLA
-243 LSVGADYTGE
+243 LSVREDYTGE

-268 AVRYYFQNIH
+268 AVRYYFQNIN

-292 SDLTGT
+292 SALTGT
-298 IIANDDLKLDED
+298 IIANDDLKLDEV

-373 GYRFAGWDKLGEDG
+373 GYRFVGWDKLNEKGE
-387 KGDGKADNPL
+387 GDGKTDAL
-397 PTTVPAENASYIALW
+397 PTTVPAENASYVALW

-417 TYTVVYWLKKPES
+417 TYTVVYWLKNAEGTEYDYMGSQKRSAVAGEVVSGDASWLTADSYICGLTEDAGHTHNEGCKPELFRHS
-430 NSKLTAECTA
+430 QYEKADEN
-440 EDMTYIT
+440 
-447 SVTVDAK
+447 VT
-454 AGDIVN
+454 I
-460 PRNDPDHMGIYSPK
+460 
-474 LEESTYICDNRDH
+474 E
-487 MADPN
+487 
-492 KHTDACKLGSTLR
+492 
-505 HYVYDGTQMQVEVQ
+505 
-519 GDGSTVI
+519 GDGST
-526 NTVYSRREYTLR
+526 TVNIYYTRKSYTLR
-538 FYYGC
+538 FYY
-543 ASNDSGTPHYYVVG
+543 AKEYVSANDTVNSPANPSDTPVYSVVG
-557 GSTYNFGNKDEKT
+557 GSTRPFGFYQETGACARPQKDGKTVNDVESLLYNVRSGD
-570 HPCPDVSDYNDM
+570 
-582 TLLERVKSVWGEV
+582 WGEV
-595 QVPDGED
+595 AELPTIQQPTGTAYTYTLGTYPDG
-602 MSSLISEEHR
+602 
-612 AAYKLGTLPEDG
+612 GG
-624 SYNSSQRKYYYL
+624 YNAKGDRFHYL
-636 EFTAPYGADISDLWP
+636 EFTVPYGTDLLHLWP
-651 SEVFDNVPLTD
+651 TEEVFGQIKTARSGYN
-662 AEKVK
+662 ANKANE
-667 HTSNGGSSHLD
+667 HL
-678 NDGWGNYAYF
+678 GEGQWGNYAYF
-688 AGWNGEFNI
+688 AGWNGEYNV
-697 KYTQDHSNST
+697 KYTQEKINST
-707 IKCYYPLL
+707 IKCLYPVLN
-715 DDTLLY
+715 DDLLY
-721 DESRIST
+721 AEKLIGQWGDAST
-728 YGDHSQVSFLA
+728 VNFLG

-747 KWSIPRQWIYKLYVE
+747 SWSIPHQWIYKLYVE
-762 VLPGHEEDAGVVPR
+762 VLPGHEEDEGVAER
-776 TVDGVP
+776 TVDGVT

-799 IGHQTDPPLPG
+799 IEHQTDPPLPG
-810 FTCMRDKTG
+810 FTCMRDKVG
-819 GSEPETNEPLAD
+819 GSEQEPNEPLAD

-840 YYNRNSYTLTAQNY
+840 YYNRNRYTLTAQNY

-913 PAHNVALYA
+913 PEHDISLYA
-922 GWKPVQRTVKMFL
+922 KWEPVTYTVRLFKNRK
-935 SLADMREYQAKGDDA
+935 DMETYQSTGNEAL
-950 QVHYYTQVVDHGSTL
+950 VYHTQVVDHGSTL

-1021 IHYVLKETADAE
+1021 IHYVLKETADE
-1033 WKALLGH
+1033 GWKALLDE
-1040 ASLFSPEDGKAYTVT
+1040 ASLYSPEDGKAYTVT

-1074 HQQIAADSRG
+1074 HRQIAADSRG

-1145 TVSYKVEYRYHDT
+1145 TVSYKVEYRYHGT
-1158 GELIESES
+1158 GELIKSES

-1187 VKDCVPDAFYKR
+1187 VKDHVPDAFYKR
-1199 LVLAVVRGE
+1199 LVLAVVE
-1208 DGTYV
+1208 DGNGGYM

-1231 YYAIHYMLQNVDAAT
+1231 YYAVHYMLQNVDAAT
-1246 DVPQSEGSGTYSNY
+1246 DELSLKPDGTYANY
-1260 TESTVYTEGIGQISA
+1260 TESTVYTEGIGQIGA
-1275 TISITPQKFSGFT
+1275 TISITPQEFSGFT
-1288 MRDTAVVRWGNSS
+1288 MRSTASVRCGGSS
-1301 NTVPVNAGAFSLTV
+1301 GTVQVNDAGAFSLTV

-1341 SNPHTTRPEDE
+1341 SDPHTTRPGDE
-1352 LAASKTSS
+1352 LADSKTDS
-1360 GKYGAVVSEK
+1360 GKYGAVVT
-1370 AATIEGYNCVSNL
+1370 ATAKSIDGYNCVSSA
-1383 SQSIVLRPDNSQ
+1383 SQSIVLRPNDKQ
-1395 NEIIFYY
+1395 NYIIFYY

-1420 LNNTLEVVEGKNSFK
+1420 LNNTLEVVEGKKSFE

-1454 ECTIPVREKGT
+1454 ECTIPVGEKGT
-1465 MDDATGKLTPKRSE
+1465 VDATGQLTPERSE

-1501 ITREATED
+1501 IERKATED

-1517 VYRLTSEDNPAYVVE
+1517 VYRLTSKDNPAYVVE
-1532 VTVAKGGS
+1532 VTVPAGGS
-1540 TTVYDLPCGSYK
+1540 TTVYDLPCGSYT

-1560 WRYADGAQTVEIQ
+1560 WRYSDRAQTVEIE
-1573 QDKPKTVTFD
+1573 QDKTKTVTFD
-1583 GAAVKEKWL
+1583 GAAVEEKWL

>member
-50 AKTTQVTLP
+50 TKTTQVTLP

-106 PALEGGSAAVRC
+106 PALEKGSAMVRC
-118 AVGGESASDAVRV
+118 AVGGESASDPVKV
-131 TVSYDVEADSADL
+131 TVSYDVEADAAAL
-144 NRQKDEL
+144 NRQRDEL
-151 AQGMSAAAAPRR
+151 TQETSAAAAAPRR
-163 TQRRSLRS
+163 TPRRVSRS
-171 GAPEYINITVNYLDA
+171 SAPEYINVTVNYLDA

-193 TGFSATIN
+193 TGFSATIKS
-201 GGKPYSQTVLSP
+201 GEPYSQKVLSP

-221 WNPGDPDTTDPG
+221 WNPDDPATTDPNT
-233 AATESAQSLT
+233 ATVSAQSLT
-243 LSVGADYTGE
+243 LTVGAGYTGE

-268 AVRYYFQNIH
+268 AVRYYFQNIN

-284 NVDYYRQS
+284 NVDYYRQ
-292 SDLTGT
+292 DRALTGT
-298 IIANDDLKLDED
+298 IIANEALGLDEEQT
-310 RARGFTKLYHYPE
+310 RGFTKLYHYPE

-373 GYRFAGWDKLGEDG
+373 GYRFAGWDKLDENGV
-387 KGDGKADNPL
+387 GDGKADTP
-397 PTTVPAENASYIALW
+397 PSTVPAENASYIALW

-430 NSKLTAECTA
+430 NSKPAAQCTA
-440 EDMTYIT
+440 EDMTYIAN
-447 SVTVDAK
+447 VTVDAK

-460 PRNDPDHMGIYSPK
+460 PRSDPDHTGIYSPK

-487 MADPN
+487 MADPSQ
-492 KHTDACKLGSTLR
+492 HTDACKLGSTLR
-505 HYVYDGTQMQVEVQ
+505 HYVYESTQMQVEVQ

-538 FYYGC
+538 FYYGH
-543 ASNDSGTPHYYVVG
+543 AWNDNGTPHYYVVG
-557 GSTYNFGNKDEKT
+557 GSTYNFGNIA
-570 HPCPDVSDYNDM
+570 HQCPDVSDYNDM

-602 MSSLISEEHR
+602 MSSLISEEHKK
-612 AAYKLGTLPEDG
+612 AYRLGTLPEDG
-624 SYNSSQRKYYYL
+624 NYNSNKRKYYYL

-651 SEVFDNVPLTD
+651 SEVFDRVPLTD
-662 AEKVK
+662 AEKAT

-728 YGDHSQVSFLA
+728 YGDPGRVSFLA

-747 KWSIPRQWIYKLYVE
+747 SWSIPIAWHYELYLPTLDNENTEGSVLKNGVYYTLYKTVE
-762 VLPGHEEDAGVVPR
+762 
-776 TVDGVP
+776 
-782 RYYMLY
+782 
-788 DTVFANDDNTT
+788 ANDNNEDV
-799 IGHQTDPPLPG
+799 GQQTCPPLPG
-810 FTCMRDKTG
+810 FTAPASKDGTKIVHEEGM
-819 GSEPETNEPLAD
+819 SD
-831 GRESYTANF
+831 GRPSI
-840 YYNRNSYTLTAQNY
+840 TAQYYYTRNEY
-854 DEIIQYN
+854 KLTLQNHNQIETETVPYGD
-861 DVLYQAD
+861 D
-868 LDRRMYDLL
+868 LDGRVDSTRVQ
-877 LMPYPKPLE
+877 YPDTLE
-886 KYAYELGGWYTSPG
+886 RDAYTFSGWYTSSG
-900 CFPGSEYVPGSTM
+900 HYGGSEYVPGSTM

-922 GWKPVQRTVKMFL
+922 GWKPVQRTVKMFR
-935 SLADMREYQAKGDDA
+935 SLADMREYQSTGNEAL
-950 QVHYYTQVVDHGSTL
+950 VHYTQVVDHGSTL

-974 SGHEYT
+974 SGHGYT

-1021 IHYVLKETADAE
+1021 IHYVLKETADKE
-1033 WKALLGH
+1033 WKALLDD

-1074 HQQIAADSRG
+1074 HRQIAADSRG

-1145 TVSYKVEYRYHDT
+1145 KVSYKVEYRYHDT

-1166 TGTGSVEK
+1166 TGTGVVEK
-1174 ETSKAVVTERFAV
+1174 ETPKAVVTERFAV

-1199 LVLAVVRGE
+1199 LVLAVVE
-1208 DGTYV
+1208 DGKGGYV

-1246 DVPQSEGSGTYSNY
+1246 DEPSLKPDGTYANY
-1260 TESTVYTEGIGQISA
+1260 TESNVYTEGISEINA
-1275 TISITPQKFSGFT
+1275 YINVTPQKFSGFT
-1288 MRDTAVVRWGNSS
+1288 MRDTAVVRWGTDDANRREDTLE
-1301 NTVPVNAGAFSLTV
+1301 NGTFTFKVRD
-1315 QKEGTE
+1315 EGTE
-1321 LYVFYTRNTQNYVV
+1321 LFVFYTRNTQSYVV

-1341 SNPHTTRPEDE
+1341 SDPHKPQPGDVLHAPVNGT
-1352 LAASKTSS
+1352 
-1360 GKYGAVVSEK
+1360 GKYGAVVT
-1370 AATIEGYNCVSNL
+1370 AAAESIDGYHCVSTV

-1412 VWAYGGGT
+1412 VWAYNGGT
-1420 LNNTLEVVEGKNSFK
+1420 LDNTLEVVEGNNAFRGSVP
-1435 GATPAAKSGYT
+1435 TAKSGYT
-1446 FDGWYQNA
+1446 FVGWYQDA
-1454 ECTIPVREKGT
+1454 ACTIPVGEKGT
-1465 MDDATGKLTPKRSE
+1465 VDDATDKLTPKRSE

-1517 VYRLTSEDNPAYVVE
+1517 VYRLTSKDNPAYVVE
-1532 VTVAKGGS
+1532 VTVPAGGS
-1540 TTVYDLPCGSYK
+1540 TTVYDLPCGDYT

-1560 WRYADGAQTVEIQ
+1560 WRYSDSAQTVTVEDSQ
-1573 QDKPKTVTFD
+1573 TKTVTFD
-1583 GAAVKEKWL
+1583 RSAVKEKWL

>member
-70 ETGDTDYQWQIQ
+70 ETGDTDYQWQIL
-82 LDGDWVNIYDAT
+82 LDGAWVSIYDAT
-94 AATLTL
+94 AASLTL

-106 PALEGGSAAVRC
+106 PALEKGSAMVRC
-118 AVGGESASDAVRV
+118 AVGGESASDPVKV
-131 TVSYDVEADSADL
+131 TVAYDVEADAAAL
-144 NRQKDEL
+144 NRQRDEL
-151 AQGMSAAAAPRR
+151 TQETSAAAAAPRR
-163 TQRRSLRS
+163 TPRRAARS
-171 GAPEYINITVNYLDA
+171 SAPEYINVTVNYLDA
-186 VTGLPIY
+186 VTRLPIY
-193 TGFSATIN
+193 TGFSATIK
-201 GGKPYSQTVLSP
+201 GGEPYSQTVLSP

-221 WNPGDPDTTDPG
+221 WNPDDPATADPG
-233 AATESAQSLT
+233 AATESAQSLS

-268 AVRYYFQNIH
+268 AVRYYFQNIN

-284 NVDYYRQS
+284 NVDYYRQ
-292 SDLTGT
+292 DRALTGT
-298 IIANDDLKLDED
+298 IIANEALGLGEEQT
-310 RARGFTKLYHYPE
+310 RGFTKLYHYPE

-373 GYRFAGWDKLGEDG
+373 GYRFAGWDKLGENG
-387 KGDGKADNPL
+387 EGDGKADTP
-397 PTTVPAENASYIALW
+397 PSTVPAENASYIALW
-412 ESADT
+412 KSADT
-417 TYTVVYWLKKPES
+417 TYTAVYWLQNAEGTEYDYMGSQKRNAVAGEVVSGDASWLTADSYICGLTEDAGHTHNKGCKPE
-430 NSKLTAECTA
+430 LFRH
-440 EDMTYIT
+440 
-447 SVTVDAK
+447 SVYEK
-454 AGDIVN
+454 A
-460 PRNDPDHMGIYSPK
+460 
-474 LEESTYICDNRDH
+474 
-487 MADPN
+487 
-492 KHTDACKLGSTLR
+492 
-505 HYVYDGTQMQVEVQ
+505 DGNVTIE
-519 GDGSTVI
+519 GDGST
-526 NTVYSRREYTLR
+526 TVNIYYTRKSYTLR
-538 FYYGC
+538 FYYGH
-543 ASNDSGTPHYYVVG
+543 AWNDSGTPRYYVVG
-557 GSTYNFGNKDEKT
+557 GSTYNFGNKDEKG
-570 HPCPDVSDYNDM
+570 HPCPDADSYNDM
-582 TLLERVKSVWGEV
+582 TLLEKVKGEWGEV

-612 AAYKLGTLPEDG
+612 AAYTLGTLPEDG
-624 SYNSSQRKYYYL
+624 SYNSNQHKYYYL
-636 EFTAPYGADISDLWP
+636 EFTAPYGADISNLWP
-651 SEVFDNVPLTD
+651 SEVFNKVPLTD
-662 AEKVK
+662 AEKEK
-667 HTSNGGSSHLD
+667 HTLNGGSDHLD

-762 VLPGHEEDAGVVPR
+762 VLPGHEKDEGVAAR
-776 TVDGVP
+776 KVDGVT

-788 DTVFANDDNTT
+788 DTVFANDDNKD
-799 IGHQTDPPLPG
+799 IEHQTDPPLPG
-810 FTCMRDKTG
+810 FTCMRNKTG
-819 GSEPETNEPLAD
+819 GSEPEPNGTLAD

-840 YYNRNSYTLTAQNY
+840 YYNRNSYTLTAHNY
-854 DEIIQYN
+854 DQIIPYN
-861 DVLYQAD
+861 DVLYQD
-868 LDRRMYDLL
+868 SLDRRMYDLL
-877 LMPYPKPLE
+877 LMPYPETLE
-886 KYAYELGGWYTSPG
+886 KGAYTQGGWYTSPG

-913 PAHNVALYA
+913 PEHDISLYA
-922 GWKPVQRTVKMFL
+922 KWEPKTYTVRLFKNREAMETYQTTGDEGLVLWKRTVN
-935 SLADMREYQAKGDDA
+935 
-950 QVHYYTQVVDHGSTL
+950 HGL
-965 GEIADPTDP
+965 VLDEIDDPTDDW
-974 SGHEYT
+974 SGHGYS
-980 FGGWFYEKSGKKVA
+980 FNGWFYLKNGKKTA
-994 LTPTDTAVKEDLL
+994 FTPADTAVKEDLL
-1007 VYAEWS
+1007 VYADWGS
-1013 HLTAQPYL
+1013 HKAQPYL
-1021 IHYVLKETADAE
+1021 IHYVLKETADKE
-1033 WKALLGH
+1033 WKALLDE
-1040 ASLFSPEDGKAYTVT
+1040 ASLYSPEDGKAYTVT

-1065 YYAGEGGGY
+1065 YSGKDGGY
-1074 HQQIAADSRG
+1074 HRQIAADSRG

-1099 DPYNQLYSGFNT
+1099 DPYNQLYSDFNT
-1111 GHYPTLASHSI
+1111 GYYPTLASHSI
-1122 TMEEDTPSN
+1122 TMGEDTPSN
-1131 PTVNVFTFYYVHAA
+1131 PAVNVFTFYYVHAA

-1166 TGTGSVEK
+1166 TGTGSVAK
-1174 ETSKAVVTERFAV
+1174 STSKAVVTERFAV

-1199 LVLAVVRGE
+1199 LVLAVVE
-1208 DGTYV
+1208 DGSGGYV

-1246 DVPQSEGSGTYSNY
+1246 DEPSLRTDGTYANY
-1260 TESTVYTEGIGQISA
+1260 TESTVYTEGIGQIGA
-1275 TISITPQKFSGFT
+1275 TISITPQEFSGFT
-1288 MRDTAVVRWGNSS
+1288 MRDTASVRWGDSS
-1301 NTVPVNAGAFSLTV
+1301 DTAQVNAGAFSLTV

-1341 SNPHTTRPEDE
+1341 SDPHKPQPGDVLHAPVNGT
-1352 LAASKTSS
+1352 
-1360 GKYGAVVSEK
+1360 GKYGAVVT
-1370 AATIEGYNCVSNL
+1370 AAAESIDGYHCVSTV
-1383 SQSIVLRPDNSQ
+1383 SQSIVLRPDDRQ

-1420 LNNTLEVVEGKNSFK
+1420 LNNTLEVVEEKNPFE
-1435 GATPAAKSGYT
+1435 GAMPTAKSGYT
-1446 FDGWYQNA
+1446 FDGWYQDA
-1454 ECTIPVREKGT
+1454 ACTIPVREKGT
-1465 MDDATGKLTPKRSE
+1465 VDATGKLTPKHSE
-1479 LLPAPQTNVFYARFK
+1479 LLPAPRTNVFYARFK

-1501 ITREATED
+1501 ITREATGD
-1509 ESNGVGTY
+1509 ESNGNGTY
-1517 VYRLTSEDNPAYVVE
+1517 VYRLTSKDNPAYVVE
-1532 VTVAKGGS
+1532 VTVPKGGS
-1540 TTVYDLPCGSYK
+1540 TTVYDLPCGSYT

-1560 WRYADGAQTVEIQ
+1560 WRYADGVQTVTVEDSQ
-1573 QDKPKTVTFD
+1573 TKTVTFD
-1583 GAAVKEKWL
+1583 RAAVKEKWL

>member
-50 AKTTQVTLP
+50 AKTAQVTLP

-106 PALEGGSAAVRC
+106 PALEKGSAMVRC
-118 AVGGESASDAVRV
+118 AVGGESASDPVKV
-131 TVSYDVEADSADL
+131 TVSYDVEADAAAL
-144 NRQKDEL
+144 NRQRDEL
-151 AQGMSAAAAPRR
+151 TQETSAAAAPRR
-163 TQRRSLRS
+163 TQRRASRS
-171 GAPEYINITVNYLDA
+171 SAPEYINVTVNYLDA
-186 VTGLPIY
+186 VTSLPIY
-193 TGFSATIN
+193 TGFSATIKS
-201 GGKPYSQTVLSP
+201 GELYSQKVLSP

-221 WNPGDPDTTDPG
+221 WNPADPATADPG
-233 AATESAQSLT
+233 AATESAQSLA

-278 DDMYTE
+278 DDMYSE
-284 NVDYYRQS
+284 NVDYYRRDS
-292 SDLTGT
+292 ALTGT
-298 IIANDDLKLDED
+298 IIANEALGLDEV

-373 GYRFAGWDKLGEDG
+373 GYRFVGWDKLGEDG
-387 KGDGKADNPL
+387 KGDGKADTP
-397 PTTVPAENASYIALW
+397 PSTVPAENASYIALW

-430 NSKLTAECTA
+430 NSKPTAECTA
-440 EDMTYIT
+440 EDMTYIAN
-447 SVTVDAK
+447 VTVDAK

-460 PRNDPDHMGIYSPK
+460 PRSDPDHTGIYSPK

-487 MADPN
+487 MADPSQ
-492 KHTDACKLGSTLR
+492 HTDACKLGSTLR
-505 HYVYDGTQMQVEVQ
+505 HYVYESTQMQVEVQ

-526 NTVYSRREYTLR
+526 NTVYSRRAYTLR
-538 FYYGC
+538 FYYGH
-543 ASNDSGTPHYYVVG
+543 AWNDNGTPHYYVVG
-557 GSTYNFGNKDEKT
+557 GSTYNFGNIA
-570 HPCPDVSDYNDM
+570 HQCPDVSDYNDM
-582 TLLERVKSVWGEV
+582 TLLERVKGVWGEV
-595 QVPDGED
+595 QVLDGED

-624 SYNSSQRKYYYL
+624 SYNSNQRKYYYL

-651 SEVFDNVPLTD
+651 SEVFDKVPLTD
-662 AEKVK
+662 AEKAT
-667 HTSNGGSSHLD
+667 HTSNGGSGHLD

-728 YGDHSQVSFLA
+728 YGDHDRVSFLA

-747 KWSIPRQWIYKLYVE
+747 KWSIPIAWHYELYLPTLDNENTEGSVLKNGVYYTLYKTVE
-762 VLPGHEEDAGVVPR
+762 
-776 TVDGVP
+776 
-782 RYYMLY
+782 
-788 DTVFANDDNTT
+788 ANDNNEGID
-799 IGHQTDPPLPG
+799 HQTCPPLPG
-810 FTCMRDKTG
+810 FTAPASKDGTKIEHAEGM
-819 GSEPETNEPLAD
+819 SD
-831 GRESYTANF
+831 GRPSI
-840 YYNRNSYTLTAQNY
+840 TAQYYYTRNEY
-854 DEIIQYN
+854 KLTLQNHNQIETETVPYGD
-861 DVLYQAD
+861 D
-868 LDRRMYDLL
+868 LDGRVDSTRVQ
-877 LMPYPKPLE
+877 YPDTLE
-886 KYAYELGGWYTSPG
+886 RDAYTFSGWYTSSG
-900 CFPGSEYVPGSTM
+900 HYGGSEYVPGSTM

-922 GWKPVQRTVKMFL
+922 GWKPVQRTVKMFR
-935 SLADMREYQAKGDDA
+935 SLADMREYQSNGDEA
-950 QVHYYTQVVDHGSTL
+950 LVHYTRVVDHGSTL

-974 SGHEYT
+974 SEHGYT

-1007 VYAEWS
+1007 VYADWGN
-1013 HLTAQPYL
+1013 HKAQPYL

-1033 WKALLGH
+1033 WKALLDE
-1040 ASLFSPEDGKAYTVT
+1040 ASLYSPEDGKAYTVT

-1074 HQQIAADSRG
+1074 HRQIAADSRG
-1084 YANQGSTRTFYPKAG
+1084 YANQGGTRTFYPKAG

-1145 TVSYKVEYRYHDT
+1145 KVSYKVEYRYHDT
-1158 GELIESES
+1158 GKLIESES
-1166 TGTGSVEK
+1166 TGTGVVEK
-1174 ETSKAVVTERFAV
+1174 ETPKAVVTERFAV

-1199 LVLAVVRGE
+1199 LVLAVVE
-1208 DGTYV
+1208 DGKGGYV

-1226 NIENA
+1226 NTGNA

-1246 DVPQSEGSGTYSNY
+1246 DEPSLKPDGTYANY
-1260 TESTVYTEGIGQISA
+1260 TESNVYTEGISEINA
-1275 TISITPQKFSGFT
+1275 YINVTPQKFSGFT
-1288 MRDTAVVRWGNSS
+1288 MRDTAVVRWGTDDANRREDTLE
-1301 NTVPVNAGAFSLTV
+1301 NGTFTFKVRD
-1315 QKEGTE
+1315 EGTE
-1321 LYVFYTRNTQNYVV
+1321 LFVFYTRNTQSYVV

-1341 SNPHTTRPEDE
+1341 SDPHSTKPGDVLHAPVNGT
-1352 LAASKTSS
+1352 
-1360 GKYGAVVSEK
+1360 GKYGAVVT
-1370 AATIEGYNCVSNL
+1370 AAAESIDGYHCVSTV
-1383 SQSIVLRPDNSQ
+1383 SQSIVLRPDDRQ

-1420 LNNTLEVVEGKNSFK
+1420 LNNTLEVVEEKNPFE
-1435 GATPAAKSGYT
+1435 GAMPTAKSGYT
-1446 FDGWYQNA
+1446 FVEWYQDA
-1454 ECTIPVREKGT
+1454 ACTIPVGEKGT
-1465 MDDATGKLTPKRSE
+1465 VDDATGKLTPERSE

-1501 ITREATED
+1501 ITREARED

-1517 VYRLTSEDNPAYVVE
+1517 VYRLTSKDNPAYVVE
-1532 VTVAKGGS
+1532 VTVPKGGS
-1540 TTVYDLPCGSYK
+1540 TTVYDLPCGSYT
-1552 VEQVNSWS
+1552 VEQMNSWS
-1560 WRYADGAQTVEIQ
+1560 WRYADGAQTVTVE
-1573 QDKPKTVTFD
+1573 DGKTETVTFA
-1583 GAAVKEKWL
+1583 GAAVKKKWL

>member
-59 QSGRVT
+59 QSSRVT

-70 ETGDTDYQWQIQ
+70 ETGGADYQWQIQ
-82 LDGDWVNIYDAT
+82 LDGDWVSIYDAT

-106 PALEGGSAAVRC
+106 PALEKGSAAVRC
-118 AVGGESASDAVRV
+118 AVGGESASDPVKV

-144 NRQKDEL
+144 NRQRDEL
-151 AQGMSAAAAPRR
+151 TQETSAAAAPRR
-163 TQRRSLRS
+163 TQRRASRS
-171 GAPEYINITVNYLDA
+171 SAPEYINVTVNYLDA
-186 VTGLPIY
+186 VTSLPIY
-193 TGFSATIN
+193 TGFSATIKS
-201 GGKPYSQTVLSP
+201 GELYSQKVLSP

-221 WNPGDPDTTDPG
+221 WDPDDPATTDPG
-233 AATESAQSLT
+233 AATVSAQSLA

-268 AVRYYFQNIH
+268 AVRYYFQNIN

-292 SDLTGT
+292 RALTGT
-298 IIANDDLKLDED
+298 IIANEALGLDEEQT
-310 RARGFTKLYHYPE
+310 RGFTKLYHYPE

-366 ATTPTRH
+366 ATVPTRH
-373 GYRFAGWDKLGEDG
+373 GYRFAGWDKLDENGV
-387 KGDGKADNPL
+387 GDGKADTL

-417 TYTVVYWLKKPES
+417 TYTVVYWLKNAAGTEYDYMGSQKRSAVAGQVVSGDASWLTADSYICGLTEDAGHTHNEGCKPE
-430 NSKLTAECTA
+430 LFRH
-440 EDMTYIT
+440 
-447 SVTVDAK
+447 SVYEK
-454 AGDIVN
+454 A
-460 PRNDPDHMGIYSPK
+460 
-474 LEESTYICDNRDH
+474 
-487 MADPN
+487 
-492 KHTDACKLGSTLR
+492 
-505 HYVYDGTQMQVEVQ
+505 DGNVTIK
-519 GDGSTVI
+519 GDGST
-526 NTVYSRREYTLR
+526 TVNIYYTRKSYTLR
-538 FYYGC
+538 FYYGH
-543 ASNDSGTPHYYVVG
+543 AWNDSGTPRYYVVG
-557 GSTYNFGNKDEKT
+557 GSTYNFGNKDEKG
-570 HPCPDVSDYNDM
+570 HPCPDADSYNDM
-582 TLLERVKSVWGEV
+582 TLLEKVKGEWGEV

-612 AAYKLGTLPEDG
+612 AAYTLGTLPEDG
-624 SYNSSQRKYYYL
+624 SYNSNQHKYYYL

-651 SEVFDNVPLTD
+651 SEVFNKVPLTD
-662 AEKVK
+662 AEKEK
-667 HTSNGGSSHLD
+667 HTLNGGLDHLKD
-678 NDGWGNYAYF
+678 DGWGNYAYF

-728 YGDHSQVSFLA
+728 YGDHDRASFLA

-747 KWSIPRQWIYKLYVE
+747 RWSIPRQWIYKLYVE
-762 VLPGHEEDAGVVPR
+762 VLPGHEKDEGVAER
-776 TVDGVP
+776 TVDGVT

-788 DTVFANDDNTT
+788 DTVFANDDNTD
-799 IGHQTDPPLPG
+799 IEHQTDPPLPG
-810 FTCMRDKTG
+810 FTCMRNKTG
-819 GSEPETNEPLAD
+819 GSEREPNGTLAD

-840 YYNRNSYTLTAQNY
+840 YYNRNSYTLTAHNY
-854 DEIIQYN
+854 DQIIPYN
-861 DVLYQAD
+861 DVLYQD
-868 LDRRMYDLL
+868 SLDRRMYDLL
-877 LMPYPKPLE
+877 LMPYPETLE
-886 KYAYELGGWYTSPG
+886 KGAYTQGGWYTSPG

-913 PAHNVALYA
+913 PEHDISLYA
-922 GWKPVQRTVKMFL
+922 KWEPKTYTVRLFKNREAMETYQTTGDEELVLWKRTVNHG
-935 SLADMREYQAKGDDA
+935 LALDEIDDPI
-950 QVHYYTQVVDHGSTL
+950 D
-965 GEIADPTDP
+965 DW
-974 SGHEYT
+974 SGHGYS
-980 FGGWFYEKSGKKVA
+980 FNGWFYLKNGKKTA
-994 LTPTDTAVKEDLL
+994 FTPADTAVKDDLL
-1007 VYAEWS
+1007 VYADWGS
-1013 HLTAQPYL
+1013 HKAQPYL
-1021 IHYVLKETADAE
+1021 IHYVLKETADEE
-1033 WKALLGH
+1033 WRALLDD

-1055 NGSGESRTYI
+1055 NGGGESRTYI

-1074 HQQIAADSRG
+1074 HRQIAADSRG

-1099 DPYNQLYSGFNT
+1099 DPYNQMYSGFNS
-1111 GHYPTLASHSI
+1111 GYYPTLASHSI
-1122 TMEEDTPSN
+1122 TMGEEPN
-1131 PTVNVFTFYYVHAA
+1131 VAAPTVNVFTFYYVHAA

-1166 TGTGSVEK
+1166 TGTGSVAK
-1174 ETSKAVVTERFAV
+1174 STSKAVVTERFAV

-1199 LVLAVVRGE
+1199 LVLAVVE
-1208 DGTYV
+1208 DGKGGYV

-1226 NIENA
+1226 NTGNA

-1246 DVPQSEGSGTYSNY
+1246 DEPSLRTDGTYANY
-1260 TESTVYTEGIGQISA
+1260 TESTVYTEGIGEIGA
-1275 TISITPQKFSGFT
+1275 TLSITPQTFGGFT
-1288 MRDTAVVRWGNSS
+1288 MRDTASVRWGDSS
-1301 NTVPVNAGAFSLTV
+1301 GTVQVNDAGAFPLTV

-1321 LYVFYTRNTQNYVV
+1321 LYVFYTRNTQSYVV

-1341 SNPHTTRPEDE
+1341 SDPHSAQPSDVLHAPVSGT
-1352 LAASKTSS
+1352 
-1360 GKYGAVVSEK
+1360 GKYGAVVT
-1370 AATIEGYNCVSNL
+1370 AAAESINGYHCVSTV
-1383 SQSIVLRPDNSQ
+1383 SQSIVLRPDDRQ

-1420 LNNTLEVVEGKNSFK
+1420 LNNTLEVVEGDNAFRGSVP
-1435 GATPAAKSGYT
+1435 TAKSGYT
-1446 FDGWYQNA
+1446 FVGWYQDA
-1454 ECTIPVREKGT
+1454 ECTIPVGEKGRV
-1465 MDDATGKLTPKRSE
+1465 DDATGQLTPERSK

-1501 ITREATED
+1501 ITRETRED
-1509 ESNGVGTY
+1509 ESNGDGTY
-1517 VYRLTSEDNPAYVVE
+1517 VYRLTSKDNPAYVVE
-1532 VTVAKGGS
+1532 VTVPAGGS

-1560 WRYADGAQTVEIQ
+1560 WRYSDREQTVEIEKDQ
-1573 QDKPKTVTFD
+1573 TKTVTFD
-1583 GAAVKEKWL
+1583 GAAVKKKWL

-1597 AVVNRREA
+1597 AVVNRSRREA

>member
-82 LDGDWVNIYDAT
+82 LDGDWVSIYDAT
-94 AATLTL
+94 AASLTL

-106 PALEGGSAAVRC
+106 PALEKGSAMVRC
-118 AVGGESASDAVRV
+118 AVGGESASDPVKV
-131 TVSYDVEADSADL
+131 TVSYDVEADAAAL
-144 NRQKDEL
+144 NRQRDEL
-151 AQGMSAAAAPRR
+151 TQETSAAAAPRR
-163 TQRRSLRS
+163 TQRRASRS
-171 GAPEYINITVNYLDA
+171 SAPEYINVTVNYLDA

-193 TGFSATIN
+193 TGFSATIKT
-201 GGKPYSQTVLSP
+201 GEPYSQKVLSP

-221 WNPGDPDTTDPG
+221 WDPDDPATTDPD
-233 AATESAQSLT
+233 AATESAQSLA

-253 TYTVNVYYKAIAVPY
+253 TYTVNVYYKAIAVSY

-284 NVDYYRQS
+284 NVDYYRRDS
-292 SDLTGT
+292 ALTGT
-298 IIANDDLKLDED
+298 IIANEALGLNEEQT
-310 RARGFTKLYHYPE
+310 RGFTKLYHYPE

-373 GYRFAGWDKLGEDG
+373 GYRFAGWDKLDENGV
-387 KGDGKADNPL
+387 GDGKVDAL
-397 PTTVPAENASYIALW
+397 PSTVPAENASYIALW

-417 TYTVVYWLKKPES
+417 TYTVVYWLRNAEGTEYDYMGSQKRSAVAGEVVSGDASWLTADSYICGLTEDAGHTHGEGCKPE
-430 NSKLTAECTA
+430 LFRH
-440 EDMTYIT
+440 
-447 SVTVDAK
+447 SVYEK
-454 AGDIVN
+454 ADENVTI
-460 PRNDPDHMGIYSPK
+460 
-474 LEESTYICDNRDH
+474 E
-487 MADPN
+487 
-492 KHTDACKLGSTLR
+492 
-505 HYVYDGTQMQVEVQ
+505 
-519 GDGSTVI
+519 GDGST
-526 NTVYSRREYTLR
+526 TVNIYYTRKSYTLR
-538 FYYGC
+538 FYY
-543 ASNDSGTPHYYVVG
+543 AKEYVPAEDTVNSPANPSDTPVYSVVG
-557 GSTYNFGNKDEKT
+557 GSTRPFGFYQETGSCARPKKDGKTVNDVESLLYNVQSGD
-570 HPCPDVSDYNDM
+570 
-582 TLLERVKSVWGEV
+582 WGVVAELPTI
-595 QVPDGED
+595 QQPTGTAYTYTIGTYPDG
-602 MSSLISEEHR
+602 
-612 AAYKLGTLPEDG
+612 GG
-624 SYNSSQRKYYYL
+624 YNAKGDRFHYL
-636 EFTAPYGADISDLWP
+636 EFTVPYGTDLLHLWP
-651 SEVFDNVPLTD
+651 TEEVFGQIQTARSGYN
-662 AEKVK
+662 ANKANE
-667 HTSNGGSSHLD
+667 HRG
-678 NDGWGNYAYF
+678 DGQWGNYAYF
-688 AGWNGEFNI
+688 AGWNGEYNV
-697 KYTQDHSNST
+697 KYTQEKTNST
-707 IKCYYPLL
+707 IKCLYPVLN
-715 DDTLLY
+715 DDLLY
-721 DESRIST
+721 AKELIGQWGDAST
-728 YGDHSQVSFLA
+728 VNFLG
-739 FFDNGANV
+739 FFDNGADV
-747 KWSIPRQWIYKLYVE
+747 SWSIPRQWIYKLYVE
-762 VLPGHEEDAGVVPR
+762 VLPGHETDEGVAAR
-776 TVDGVP
+776 TVDGVT

-799 IGHQTDPPLPG
+799 IEHQTDPPLPG
-810 FTCMRDKTG
+810 FTCMRDKDG
-819 GSEPETNEPLAD
+819 GSLREENGTLAD

-913 PAHNVALYA
+913 PEHDISLYA
-922 GWKPVQRTVKMFL
+922 KWEPVTYTVRLFKNRKDMETYQTTGDETLVWEKRTVNHG
-935 SLADMREYQAKGDDA
+935 LALD
-950 QVHYYTQVVDHGSTL
+950 
-965 GEIADPTDP
+965 EIDEPTDDW
-974 SGHEYT
+974 SGHGYS
-980 FGGWFYEKSGKKVA
+980 FNGWFYLKNGKKTA
-994 LTPTDTAVKEDLL
+994 FTPEDTAVKEDLL
-1007 VYAEWS
+1007 VYADWGS
-1013 HLTAQPYL
+1013 HKAQPYL

-1033 WKALLGH
+1033 WKKLLDD

-1065 YYAGEGGGY
+1065 YYAGEDGGY
-1074 HQQIAADSRG
+1074 HRQIAGDTRG

-1099 DPYNQLYSGFNT
+1099 DPYNQLYSGFNNS
-1111 GHYPTLASHSI
+1111 GYYPTLASHSI
-1122 TMEEDTPSN
+1122 TMGEEPN
-1131 PTVNVFTFYYVHAA
+1131 VAAPTVNVFTFYYVHAA
-1145 TVSYKVEYRYHDT
+1145 EVSYKVEYRYHDT
-1158 GELIESES
+1158 NELIAS
-1166 TGTGSVEK
+1166 TTADGTGVVKK

-1226 NIENA
+1226 DDKNA
-1231 YYAIHYMLQNVDAAT
+1231 FCAVHYMLQNIDAAS
-1246 DVPQSEGSGTYSNY
+1246 DEPSLRPDGTYANY
-1260 TESTVYTEGIGQISA
+1260 TESTVHTEGIGEIGA
-1275 TISITPQKFSGFT
+1275 TLSITPQTFGGFT
-1288 MRDTAVVRWGNSS
+1288 MRSTASVRWGNSS
-1301 NTVPVNAGAFSLTV
+1301 GTVQVNAGAFSLTV

-1321 LYVFYTRNTQNYVV
+1321 LYVFYTRNTQRYVV

-1341 SNPHTTRPEDE
+1341 SDPHSTQVGDV
-1352 LAASKTSS
+1352 LHADASGT
-1360 GKYGAVVSEK
+1360 GKYGAVVT
-1370 AATIEGYNCVSNL
+1370 AAAESIDGYHCVSTV
-1383 SQSIVLRPDNSQ
+1383 SQSIVLRPDNRQ

-1412 VWAYGGGT
+1412 VWAYNGGT
-1420 LNNTLEVVEGKNSFK
+1420 LNNTLEVVEGDNAFRGSVP
-1435 GATPAAKSGYT
+1435 TAKSGYT
-1446 FDGWYQNA
+1446 FVGWYQDA

-1465 MDDATGKLTPKRSE
+1465 VDGATGKLTPERSE

-1501 ITREATED
+1501 IERKATED

-1517 VYRLTSEDNPAYVVE
+1517 VYRLTSKDNPAYVVE
-1532 VTVAKGGS
+1532 VTVPKGGS
-1540 TTVYDLPCGSYK
+1540 TTVYDLPCGSYT

-1560 WRYADGAQTVEIQ
+1560 WRYADGAQTVTVKESQ
-1573 QDKPKTVTFD
+1573 TETVTFD
-1583 GAAVKEKWL
+1583 RAAVKEKWL

-1597 AVVNRREA
+1597 AVVNRKGD

>member
-1 MKKCTNNRTMSFRRL
+1 MKKCINNRTMSFRRL

-65 LEAAS
+65 LEAVS
-70 ETGDTDYQWQIQ
+70 ETGDTGYQWQIQ

-118 AVGGESASDAVRV
+118 AVGGESVSDAVRV
-131 TVSYDVEADSADL
+131 TVSYDVEADAAAL
-144 NRQKDEL
+144 NRQKEAL

-163 TQRRSLRS
+163 TQRRASRS
-171 GAPEYINITVNYLDA
+171 SAPEYINITVNYLDA
-186 VTGLPIY
+186 VTSLPIY
-193 TGFSATIN
+193 TGFSATIK
-201 GGKPYSQTVLSP
+201 GGELYSQTVLSP

-221 WNPGDPDTTDPG
+221 WNSDDPDTTDPNT
-233 AATESAQSLT
+233 ATVSAQSLA
-243 LSVGADYTGE
+243 LSVGEDYTGE

-268 AVRYYFQNIH
+268 AVRYYFQNIN

-284 NVDYYRQS
+284 NVDYYRRG

-298 IIANDDLKLDED
+298 IIANDDLKLDGEQ
-310 RARGFTKLYHYPE
+310 ARGFTKLYHYPE

-373 GYRFAGWDKLGEDG
+373 GYRFVGWDKLGEDG
-387 KGDGKADNPL
+387 VGDGKAETL
-397 PTTVPAENASYIALW
+397 PSTVPAENASYIALW

-417 TYTVVYWLKKPES
+417 TYTVVYWLKNAAGTEYDYMGSQKHSAVAGQVVSGDASWLTADSYICGLTEDAGHTHNEGCKPELFRHS
-430 NSKLTAECTA
+430 QYEKADEN
-440 EDMTYIT
+440 
-447 SVTVDAK
+447 VT
-454 AGDIVN
+454 I
-460 PRNDPDHMGIYSPK
+460 
-474 LEESTYICDNRDH
+474 E
-487 MADPN
+487 
-492 KHTDACKLGSTLR
+492 
-505 HYVYDGTQMQVEVQ
+505 
-519 GDGSTVI
+519 GDGST
-526 NTVYSRREYTLR
+526 TVNIYYTRKSYTLR
-538 FYYGC
+538 FYY
-543 ASNDSGTPHYYVVG
+543 AKEYVSANDMVNSPANPSDTPVYSVVG
-557 GSTYNFGNKDEKT
+557 GSTRPFGFYQETGACVRPQKDGKTVNDVESLLYNVRSGD
-570 HPCPDVSDYNDM
+570 
-582 TLLERVKSVWGEV
+582 WGEV
-595 QVPDGED
+595 AELPSIQQPTGTAYTYTLGTYPDG
-602 MSSLISEEHR
+602 
-612 AAYKLGTLPEDG
+612 GG
-624 SYNSSQRKYYYL
+624 YNAKGDRFHYL
-636 EFTAPYGADISDLWP
+636 EFTVPYGTDLLHLWP
-651 SEVFDNVPLTD
+651 TEEVFGQIKTARSGYN
-662 AEKVK
+662 ANKANE
-667 HTSNGGSSHLD
+667 HL
-678 NDGWGNYAYF
+678 GEGQWGNYAYF
-688 AGWNGEFNI
+688 AGWNGEYNV
-697 KYTQDHSNST
+697 KYTQEKINST
-707 IKCYYPLL
+707 IKCLYPVLN
-715 DDTLLY
+715 DDLLY
-721 DESRIST
+721 AEKLIDQWGDAST
-728 YGDHSQVSFLA
+728 VNFLG

-747 KWSIPRQWIYKLYVE
+747 SWSIPRQWIYKLYVE

-810 FTCMRDKTG
+810 FTCMRDKVG
-819 GSEPETNEPLAD
+819 GSEREINEPLTD

-840 YYNRNSYTLTAQNY
+840 YYNRNSYTLTAHNY
-854 DEIIQYN
+854 DQIIPYN
-861 DVLYQAD
+861 DVLYQD
-868 LDRRMYDLL
+868 SLDRRMYDLL
-877 LMPYPKPLE
+877 LMPYPETLE
-886 KYAYELGGWYTSPG
+886 KGAYTQGGWYTSPG

-913 PAHNVALYA
+913 PEHDISLYA
-922 GWKPVQRTVKMFL
+922 KWEPKTYTVRLFKN
-935 SLADMREYQAKGDDA
+935 REAMETYQTTGKEEL
-950 QVHYYTQVVDHGSTL
+950 VYHTQVVDHGSTL

-994 LTPTDTAVKEDLL
+994 LTPTDTAVKENLL

-1021 IHYVLKETADAE
+1021 IHYVLKETADEE
-1033 WKALLGH
+1033 WKALLDH

-1065 YYAGEGGGY
+1065 YYAGEDGGY
-1074 HQQIAADSRG
+1074 HRQIAADSRG

-1099 DPYNQLYSGFNT
+1099 DPYNQMYSGFNT

-1145 TVSYKVEYRYHDT
+1145 KVSYKVEYRYHGT
-1158 GELIESES
+1158 GELIKSES

-1187 VKDCVPDAFYKR
+1187 VKDYVPDAFYKR
-1199 LVLAVVRGE
+1199 LVLAVVE
-1208 DGTYV
+1208 DGNGGYM
-1213 GSPDNVVTFYYTK
+1213 GSSDNVVTFYYTK

-1231 YYAIHYMLQNVDAAT
+1231 YYAVHYMLQNVDAAT
-1246 DVPQSEGSGTYSNY
+1246 DELSLKQDGTYANY
-1260 TESTVYTEGIGQISA
+1260 TESTVYTEGIGQIGA
-1275 TISITPQKFSGFT
+1275 TISITPQEFSGFT
-1288 MRDTAVVRWGNSS
+1288 MRSTASVRCGGSSDTVQ
-1301 NTVPVNAGAFSLTV
+1301 VNDAGAFSLTV

-1341 SNPHTTRPEDE
+1341 SDPHSTKPGDVLHAPVSGT
-1352 LAASKTSS
+1352 
-1360 GKYGAVVSEK
+1360 GKYGAVVT
-1370 AATIEGYNCVSNL
+1370 AAAESIDGYHCVSNL

-1420 LNNTLEVVEGKNSFK
+1420 LNNTLEVVEGKKSFE

-1454 ECTIPVREKGT
+1454 ECTIPVGEKGT
-1465 MDDATGKLTPKRSE
+1465 MDATGKLTPKRSE

-1501 ITREATED
+1501 ITREARED
-1509 ESNGVGTY
+1509 ESNGDGTY
-1517 VYRLTSEDNPAYVVE
+1517 VYRLTSKDNPAYVVE
-1532 VTVAKGGS
+1532 VTVPKGGS
-1540 TTVYDLPCGSYK
+1540 TTVYDLPCGSYT
-1552 VEQVNSWS
+1552 VEQVDSWS
-1560 WRYADGAQTVEIQ
+1560 WRYSDREQTVEIEK
-1573 QDKPKTVTFD
+1573 DETKTVKFD

>member
-50 AKTTQVTLP
+50 AKTAQVTLP

-70 ETGDTDYQWQIQ
+70 ETGGADYQWQIQ
-82 LDGDWVNIYDAT
+82 LDGDWVSIYDAT

-106 PALEGGSAAVRC
+106 PALEKGSAMVRC
-118 AVGGESASDAVRV
+118 AVGGESASDPVKV
-131 TVSYDVEADSADL
+131 TVSYDVEADAAAL
-144 NRQKDEL
+144 NRQRDEL
-151 AQGMSAAAAPRR
+151 TQETSAAAAPRR
-163 TQRRSLRS
+163 TPRRAARS
-171 GAPEYINITVNYLDA
+171 SAPEYINVTVNYLDA
-186 VTGLPIY
+186 VTKLPIY
-193 TGFSATIN
+193 TGFSATIKS
-201 GGKPYSQTVLSP
+201 GEPYSQKVLSP

-221 WNPGDPDTTDPG
+221 WNPADPATADPNT
-233 AATESAQSLT
+233 ATVSAQSLA
-243 LSVGADYTGE
+243 LSVGAGYTGE
-253 TYTVNVYYKAIAVPY
+253 TYTVNVYYKAIAVSY

-278 DDMYTE
+278 DDMYSE
-284 NVDYYRQS
+284 NVNLYRRGS
-292 SDLTGT
+292 ALTGT
-298 IIANDDLKLDED
+298 IIANEALGLAEEQT
-310 RARGFTKLYHYPE
+310 RGFTKLYHYPE

-373 GYRFAGWDKLGEDG
+373 GYRFAGWDKLDENGV
-387 KGDGKADNPL
+387 GDGKADAL
-397 PTTVPAENASYIALW
+397 PSAIPAENASYIALW

-417 TYTVVYWLKKPES
+417 TYTVVYWLKNAAGTEYDYMGSQKRSAVAGEVVSGDASWLKADSYICGLTEDAGHTHNEGCKPE
-430 NSKLTAECTA
+430 LFRH
-440 EDMTYIT
+440 
-447 SVTVDAK
+447 SVYERAQENVT
-454 AGDIVN
+454 I
-460 PRNDPDHMGIYSPK
+460 
-474 LEESTYICDNRDH
+474 E
-487 MADPN
+487 
-492 KHTDACKLGSTLR
+492 
-505 HYVYDGTQMQVEVQ
+505 
-519 GDGSTVI
+519 GDGST
-526 NTVYSRREYTLR
+526 TVNIYYTRKSYTLR
-538 FYYGC
+538 FYYGH
-543 ASNDSGTPHYYVVG
+543 AWNDSGTPRYYVVG
-557 GSTYNFGNKDEKT
+557 GSTYNFGNKDEKG
-570 HPCPDVSDYNDM
+570 HPCPDADSYSDM
-582 TLLERVKSVWGEV
+582 TLLEKVKGEWGEV

-602 MSSLISEEHR
+602 MSSLISEEHK
-612 AAYKLGTLPEDG
+612 AAYTLGTLPEDG
-624 SYNSSQRKYYYL
+624 SYNSNQHKYYYL
-636 EFTAPYGADISDLWP
+636 EFTAPYGADISNLWP
-651 SEVFDNVPLTD
+651 SEVFNKVPLTD
-662 AEKVK
+662 AEKAT
-667 HTSNGGSSHLD
+667 HTSNGGSGHLD

-762 VLPGHEEDAGVVPR
+762 VLPGHENDEGVAAR
-776 TVDGVP
+776 EVDGVK

-788 DTVFANDDNTT
+788 DTVFANDDNKD
-799 IGHQTDPPLPG
+799 IEHQTDPPLPG
-810 FTCMRDKTG
+810 FTCMRNKTG
-819 GSEPETNEPLAD
+819 GSEREINEPLAD

-886 KYAYELGGWYTSPG
+886 EYAYKLGGWYTSPG

-913 PAHNVALYA
+913 PEHDISLYA
-922 GWKPVQRTVKMFL
+922 KWEPVTYTVRLFKNREAMETYQRTGDKTLVL
-935 SLADMREYQAKGDDA
+935 YERTVNHGLAME
-950 QVHYYTQVVDHGSTL
+950 
-965 GEIADPTDP
+965 EIDDPTDDW
-974 SGHEYT
+974 SGHGYS
-980 FGGWFYEKSGKKVA
+980 FNGWFYLKNGKKTA
-994 LTPTDTAVKEDLL
+994 FTPEDTAVKEDLL
-1007 VYAEWS
+1007 VYADWGS
-1013 HLTAQPYL
+1013 HKAQPYL

-1033 WKALLGH
+1033 WRALLDE
-1040 ASLFSPEDGKAYTVT
+1040 ASLYSPEDGKAYTVT

-1065 YYAGEGGGY
+1065 YYAGEDGGY
-1074 HQQIAADSRG
+1074 HRQIAADSRG
-1084 YANQGSTRTFYPKAG
+1084 YANQGTTRTFYPKAG
-1099 DPYNQLYSGFNT
+1099 DPYNQLYSGFNS
-1111 GHYPTLASHSI
+1111 GYYPTLASHSI
-1122 TMEEDTPSN
+1122 TMGEEPN
-1131 PTVNVFTFYYVHAA
+1131 VAAPTVNVFTFYYVHAA

-1158 GELIESES
+1158 GELIVSES
-1166 TGTGSVEK
+1166 TGTGFVEK

-1199 LVLAVVRGE
+1199 LVLAVVE
-1208 DGTYV
+1208 DGSGDYV
-1213 GSPDNVVTFYYTK
+1213 SSPDNLVTFYYTK
-1226 NIENA
+1226 DDKNA
-1231 YYAIHYMLQNVDAAT
+1231 FCAVHYMLQNIDAAS
-1246 DVPQSEGSGTYSNY
+1246 DEPSLQPDGTYANY
-1260 TESTVYTEGIGQISA
+1260 TESTVYTEGIGEIGA
-1275 TISITPQKFSGFT
+1275 TLSITPQTFGGFT
-1288 MRDTAVVRWGNSS
+1288 MRSTASVRWGDRSA
-1301 NTVPVNAGAFSLTV
+1301 TVQVNAGAFSLTV

-1321 LYVFYTRNTQNYVV
+1321 LYVFYTRNTQSYVV

-1341 SNPHTTRPEDE
+1341 SDPHTTRPEDE
-1352 LAASKTSS
+1352 LAASKTDS
-1360 GKYGAVVSEK
+1360 GKYGAVVT
-1370 AATIEGYNCVSNL
+1370 ATAKSIDGYHCVSNL

-1420 LNNTLEVVEGKNSFK
+1420 LNNTLEVVEEKNSFE

-1454 ECTIPVREKGT
+1454 ACTIPVGEKGAV
-1465 MDDATGKLTPKRSE
+1465 DATGKLTPKRSE

-1517 VYRLTSEDNPAYVVE
+1517 VYRLTSQADPTYIVE
-1532 VTVAKGGS
+1532 VTVPKGGS
-1540 TTVYDLPCGSYK
+1540 TTVYDLPCGSYT
-1552 VEQVNSWS
+1552 VEQVKSWS
-1560 WRYADGAQTVEIQ
+1560 WRYSDSAQTVEIE
-1573 QDKPKTVTFD
+1573 QDQTKTVTFD
-1583 GAAVKEKWL
+1583 GTPTKDKWL
-1592 TGSSD
+1592 TGSSA
-1597 AVVNRREA
+1597 AVVNRKGD